1 MDAQWVLVICVIAL
15 LLGLYRMSRRI
26 DQKIAEALQQTPKP
40 QGVPTAV
47 PTSSEEAGDDSFWK
61 WFQSSKVASIVV
73 RRQVILSV
81 NPAAEQLLGR
91 SAIDLKDRP
100 ASAFM
105 TQTSAAYAQ
114 KVGIEPEL
122 AEREYEI
129 LKPDGEVIT
138 IITQP
143 SMLTL
148 GGENTRVLMIFDVT
162 EQRRRE
168 AVLRDSEK
176 TLESEL
182 NQKSVS
188 LGEAQTYLNLALEH
202 FSEGYI
208 LVDPSHSIRFLN
220 RRVRAI
226 FPEVAQMLRP
236 EADWIRVI
244 DAMLDQALIVAP
256 AGADKATIKTWFE
269 QGSLAGFAQQDLEL
283 NGHRWVRVTIKSL
296 PAGDQI
302 ITVVDISELKAAI
315 ENAEIAAS
323 SKSNFLASMSH
334 EIRTPMNG
342 ILGMVDLMKR
352 SPLSEDQKE
361 MVSTIQDSGKALLS
375 LINDILD
382 ISKIEA
388 GRIELESLPSDLAEV
403 SEGALEVIAANAAKN
418 EQSLILIQDP
428 AVPSNLLLDGL
439 RLRQI
444 LVNLV
449 GNAIKFSPLAAEIV
463 VRIELLERQVG
474 DYCDVLIRV
483 IDQGIGL
490 SAEAQEN
497 IFADFAQA
505 EKSTSRIYGGTGLGL
520 AICRRLVEVMQGR
533 IEVISQLGQGAEF
546 QIQLRLL
553 ESPDVPPE
561 RGVVDLSGVDVFY
574 VSASER
580 SFESV
585 SGVLTPLGAHCHA
598 VVDPM
603 NLERSLALDAV
614 STMPVVILPDSF
626 SRPEQESIWRRV
638 EANPLP
644 QQVGWVF
651 FSAGRGQR
659 LRLVNDRLAL
669 ISSNPFR
676 RRELMSAAAQVVGRD
691 ALVTETEMAEVLQNA
706 WVPMTA
712 AEAAQEGLLILVA
725 EDNAVNQQ
733 VIRRQLNTLGLACE
747 LVDDGVAALDRIRR
761 GGIGLLLTDCDMP
774 NMDGYEL
781 TRRIRQEEV
790 GSSNPL
796 PIIAI
801 TANAM
806 DGAAAACFEAGMND
820 YLSKPLEIGA
830 LQTMLRTYLP
840 STDPDQNLVTD
851 AAAAEADQSINQAAE
866 APAEDDGVSDGAAIL
881 DLSELKALFGDD
893 TEVLN
898 QLLQEFVAS
907 LDAGISEML
916 SGFDAEDYERVR
928 AEAHKLKSSA
938 RTVGAHTLADLCFE
952 LEMAGKAKAGQ
963 ALQAHLGSLQ
973 SVCDQTKN
981 AITRA
986 IATEA

>member
-26 DQKIAEALQQTPKP
+26 DQKIAQALEQKP
-40 QGVPTAV
+40 TNQVIPAA
-47 PTSSEEAGDDSFWK
+47 SKAELGDDSFWK

-91 SAIDLKDRP
+91 SLSDLKDRP

-105 TQTSAAYAQ
+105 TQSSAAFAQ

-122 AEREYEI
+122 SEREYEI
-129 LKPDGEVIT
+129 VKPDGEVIT
-138 IITQP
+138 IVTQP
-143 SMLTL
+143 SMLSL

-168 AVLRDSEK
+168 AILRDSE
-176 TLESEL
+176 SEL
-182 NQKSVS
+182 SQKSAS

-208 LVDPSHSIRFLN
+208 LVDPSQMIRFLN

-236 EADWIRVI
+236 QMDWIRVI
-244 DAMLDQALIVAP
+244 DAMLDQGLILAP
-256 AGADKATIKTWFE
+256 SDADKAIIKTWFE
-269 QGSLAGFAQQDLEL
+269 QGSLSGFAQQDLEL

-361 MVSTIQDSGKALLS
+361 MVATIQDSGKALLS

-403 SEGALEVIAANAAKN
+403 SESALEVISANAAKHQ
-418 EQSLILIQDP
+418 QSLILIQDP
-428 AVPSNLLLDGL
+428 ALPSNLLLDGL

-463 VRIELLERQVG
+463 VRIEKLERQVG

-490 SAEAQEN
+490 SAEAQAN

-553 ESPDVPPE
+553 ESPDVAPE
-561 RGVVDLSGVDVFY
+561 RGAVDLSGVDIFY

-580 SFESV
+580 SFESI
-585 SGVLTPLGAHCHA
+585 SGVLTPLGANCHA

-603 NLERSLALDAV
+603 NLERSLALDAI
-614 STMPVVILPDSF
+614 STRPVVILSDRF
-626 SRPEQESIWRRV
+626 SRPEQEAIYRRV

-644 QQVGWVF
+644 QKVGWVF

-659 LRLVNDRLAL
+659 LRLVNERLAL

-676 RRELMSAAAQVVGRD
+676 RRELMSAAARVVGRD
-691 ALVTETEMAEVLQNA
+691 GLVTETEMAEVLQNA

-747 LVDDGVAALDRIRR
+747 LVDDGVAALDRIRL

-790 GSSNPL
+790 SLDNPL

-830 LQTMLRTYLP
+830 LQAMLRTYLP
-840 STDPDQNLVTD
+840 SADQDQDATTD
-851 AAAAEADQSINQAAE
+851 AQQETDQSIANAPEVHAE
-866 APAEDDGVSDGAAIL
+866 TDLVSAGSIIL
-881 DLSELKALFGDD
+881 DLSELNALFGDD
-893 TEVLN
+893 VEVLN
-898 QLLQEFVAS
+898 QLLAEFVSS
-907 LDAGISEML
+907 LDEGVAGML
-916 SGFDAEDYERVR
+916 SGFDIEDYDRIR

-938 RTVGAHTLADLCFE
+938 RTVGAHRLADLCFE
-952 LEMAGKAKAGQ
+952 LELAGKAKATP
-963 ALQAHLGSLQ
+963 ALQTHLGSLQ
-973 SVCDQTKN
+973 SICDQTKN
-981 AITRA
+981 AIAQA
-986 IATEA
+986 IVT

>member
-26 DQKIAEALQQTPKP
+26 DQKIAQALEQKP
-40 QGVPTAV
+40 TNQVIPAA
-47 PTSSEEAGDDSFWK
+47 SKAELGDDSFWK

-91 SAIDLKDRP
+91 SLSDLKDRP

-105 TQTSAAYAQ
+105 TQSSAAFAQ

-122 AEREYEI
+122 SEREYEI
-129 LKPDGEVIT
+129 VKPDGEVIT
-138 IITQP
+138 IVTQP
-143 SMLTL
+143 SLL
-148 GGENTRVLMIFDVT
+148 SFGGENTRVLMIFDVT

-168 AVLRDSEK
+168 AILRDSEK

-182 NQKSVS
+182 SQKSVS

-208 LVDPSHSIRFLN
+208 LVDPSQMIRFLN

-236 EADWIRVI
+236 QMNWIRVI
-244 DAMLDQALIVAP
+244 DAMLDQGLILAP
-256 AGADKATIKTWFE
+256 SDADKAIVKTWFE

-361 MVSTIQDSGKALLS
+361 MVATIQDSGKALLS

-403 SEGALEVIAANAAKN
+403 SESALEVISANAAKHQ
-418 EQSLILIQDP
+418 QSLILIQDS
-428 AVPSNLLLDGL
+428 ALPSNLLLDGL

-463 VRIELLERQVG
+463 VRIEKLERQVG

-490 SAEAQEN
+490 SAEAQAN

-553 ESPDVPPE
+553 ESPDVAPE
-561 RGVVDLSGVDVFY
+561 RGAVDLSGVDIFY

-580 SFESV
+580 SFESI
-585 SGVLTPLGAHCHA
+585 SGVLTPLGANCHA

-603 NLERSLALDAV
+603 NLERSLALDAI
-614 STMPVVILPDSF
+614 STRPVVILSDRF
-626 SRPEQESIWRRV
+626 SRPEQEAIYRRV

-644 QQVGWVF
+644 QKVGWVF

-659 LRLVNDRLAL
+659 LRLVNERLAL

-676 RRELMSAAAQVVGRD
+676 RRELMSAAARVVGRD
-691 ALVTETEMAEVLQNA
+691 GLVTETEMAEVLQNA

-747 LVDDGVAALDRIRR
+747 LVDDGVAALDRIRL

-790 GSSNPL
+790 SLDNPL

-830 LQTMLRTYLP
+830 LQAMLRTYLP
-840 STDPDQNLVTD
+840 SADQDQDATTD
-851 AAAAEADQSINQAAE
+851 AQQETDQSIANASEVHAE
-866 APAEDDGVSDGAAIL
+866 TDLVSAGSIIL
-881 DLSELKALFGDD
+881 DLSELNALFGDD
-893 TEVLN
+893 VEVLN
-898 QLLQEFVAS
+898 QLLAEFVSS
-907 LDAGISEML
+907 LDEGVAGML
-916 SGFDAEDYERVR
+916 SGFDIEDYDRIR

-938 RTVGAHTLADLCFE
+938 RTVGAHRLADLCFE
-952 LEMAGKAKAGQ
+952 LELAGKAKAAP
-963 ALQAHLGSLQ
+963 ALQTHLGSLQ
-973 SVCDQTKN
+973 SICDQTKN
-981 AITRA
+981 AIAQA
-986 IATEA
+986 IVT

>member
-1 MDAQWVLVICVIAL
+1 IAQALEQKPTNQVIPAA
-15 LLGLYRMSRRI
+15 S
-26 DQKIAEALQQTPKP
+26 KAEL
-40 QGVPTAV
+40 
-47 PTSSEEAGDDSFWK
+47 GDDSFWK

-91 SAIDLKDRP
+91 SLSDLKDRP

-105 TQTSAAYAQ
+105 TQSSAAFAQ

-122 AEREYEI
+122 SEREYEI
-129 LKPDGEVIT
+129 VKPDGEVIT
-138 IITQP
+138 IVTQP
-143 SMLTL
+143 SMLSF

-168 AVLRDSEK
+168 AILRDSEK

-182 NQKSVS
+182 SQKSAS

-208 LVDPSHSIRFLN
+208 LVDPSQMIRFLN

-236 EADWIRVI
+236 QMNWIRVI
-244 DAMLDQALIVAP
+244 DAMLDQGLILAP
-256 AGADKATIKTWFE
+256 SDADKAIVKTWFE
-269 QGSLAGFAQQDLEL
+269 QGSLTGFAQQDLEL

-361 MVSTIQDSGKALLS
+361 MVATIQDSGKALLS

-403 SEGALEVIAANAAKN
+403 SESALEVISANAAKHQ
-418 EQSLILIQDP
+418 QSLILIQDP
-428 AVPSNLLLDGL
+428 ALPSNLLLDGL

-463 VRIELLERQVG
+463 VRIEKLERQVG

-490 SAEAQEN
+490 SAEAQAN

-553 ESPDVPPE
+553 ESPDVAPE
-561 RGVVDLSGVDVFY
+561 RGAVDLSGVDIFY

-580 SFESV
+580 SFESI
-585 SGVLTPLGAHCHA
+585 SGVLTPLGANCHA

-603 NLERSLALDAV
+603 NLERSLALDAI
-614 STMPVVILPDSF
+614 STRPVVILSDRF
-626 SRPEQESIWRRV
+626 SRPEQEAIYRRV

-644 QQVGWVF
+644 QKVGWVF

-659 LRLVNDRLAL
+659 LRLVNERLAL

-676 RRELMSAAAQVVGRD
+676 RRELMSAAARVVGRD
-691 ALVTETEMAEVLQNA
+691 GLVTETEMAEVLQNA

-747 LVDDGVAALDRIRR
+747 LVDDGVAALDRIRL

-790 GSSNPL
+790 SLDNPL

-830 LQTMLRTYLP
+830 LQAMLRTYLP
-840 STDPDQNLVTD
+840 SADQDQDATTD
-851 AAAAEADQSINQAAE
+851 AQQETDQSIANASEVHAE
-866 APAEDDGVSDGAAIL
+866 TDLVSAGSIIL
-881 DLSELKALFGDD
+881 DLSELNALFGDD
-893 TEVLN
+893 VEVLN
-898 QLLQEFVAS
+898 QLLAEFVSS
-907 LDAGISEML
+907 LDEGVAGML
-916 SGFDAEDYERVR
+916 SGFDIEDYDRIR

-938 RTVGAHTLADLCFE
+938 RTVGAHRLADLCFE
-952 LEMAGKAKAGQ
+952 LELAGKAKA
-963 ALQAHLGSLQ
+963 
-973 SVCDQTKN
+973 
-981 AITRA
+981 
-986 IATEA
+986 

>member
-26 DQKIAEALQQTPKP
+26 DQKIAQALEQKP
-40 QGVPTAV
+40 TNQVIPAA
-47 PTSSEEAGDDSFWK
+47 SKAELGDDSFWK

-91 SAIDLKDRP
+91 SLSDLKDRP
-100 ASAFM
+100 AMAFM
-105 TQTSAAYAQ
+105 TQSSAAFAQ

-122 AEREYEI
+122 SEREYEI
-129 LKPDGEVIT
+129 VKPDGEVIT
-138 IITQP
+138 IVTQP
-143 SMLTL
+143 SMLSL
-148 GGENTRVLMIFDVT
+148 GDENTRVLMIFDVT

-168 AVLRDSEK
+168 AILRDSEK

-182 NQKSVS
+182 SQKSVS

-208 LVDPSHSIRFLN
+208 LVDPSQMIRFLN

-236 EADWIRVI
+236 QMDWIRVI
-244 DAMLDQALIVAP
+244 DAMLDQGLILAP
-256 AGADKATIKTWFE
+256 SDADKAIVKTWFE

-361 MVSTIQDSGKALLS
+361 MVATIQDSGKALLS

-403 SEGALEVIAANAAKN
+403 SESALEVISATAAKHQ
-418 EQSLILIQDP
+418 QSLILIQDP
-428 AVPSNLLLDGL
+428 ALPSNLLLDGL

-463 VRIELLERQVG
+463 VRIEKLERQVG

-490 SAEAQEN
+490 SPEAQAN

-553 ESPDVPPE
+553 ESPDVAPE
-561 RGVVDLSGVDVFY
+561 RGAVDLSGVDIFY

-580 SFESV
+580 SFESI
-585 SGVLTPLGAHCHA
+585 SGVLTPLGANCHA

-603 NLERSLALDAV
+603 NLERSLALDAI
-614 STMPVVILPDSF
+614 STRPVVILSDRF
-626 SRPEQESIWRRV
+626 SRPEQEAIYRRV

-644 QQVGWVF
+644 QKVGWVF

-659 LRLVNDRLAL
+659 LRLVNERLAL

-676 RRELMSAAAQVVGRD
+676 RRELMSAAARVVGRD
-691 ALVTETEMAEVLQNA
+691 GLVTETEMAEVFQNA

-725 EDNAVNQQ
+725 EDN
-733 VIRRQLNTLGLACE
+733 
-747 LVDDGVAALDRIRR
+747 
-761 GGIGLLLTDCDMP
+761 
-774 NMDGYEL
+774 
-781 TRRIRQEEV
+781 
-790 GSSNPL
+790 
-796 PIIAI
+796 
-801 TANAM
+801 
-806 DGAAAACFEAGMND
+806 
-820 YLSKPLEIGA
+820 
-830 LQTMLRTYLP
+830 
-840 STDPDQNLVTD
+840 
-851 AAAAEADQSINQAAE
+851 
-866 APAEDDGVSDGAAIL
+866 
-881 DLSELKALFGDD
+881 
-893 TEVLN
+893 
-898 QLLQEFVAS
+898 
-907 LDAGISEML
+907 
-916 SGFDAEDYERVR
+916 
-928 AEAHKLKSSA
+928 
-938 RTVGAHTLADLCFE
+938 
-952 LEMAGKAKAGQ
+952 
-963 ALQAHLGSLQ
+963 
-973 SVCDQTKN
+973 
-981 AITRA
+981 
-986 IATEA
+986 

>member
-26 DQKIAEALQQTPKP
+26 DQKIAQALEQKP
-40 QGVPTAV
+40 TNQVIPAA
-47 PTSSEEAGDDSFWK
+47 SKAELGDDSFWK

-91 SAIDLKDRP
+91 SLSDLKDRP

-105 TQTSAAYAQ
+105 TQSSAAFAQ

-122 AEREYEI
+122 SEREYEI
-129 LKPDGEVIT
+129 VKPDGEVIT
-138 IITQP
+138 IVTQP
-143 SMLTL
+143 SMLSL

-168 AVLRDSEK
+168 AILRDSEK

-182 NQKSVS
+182 SQKSAS

-208 LVDPSHSIRFLN
+208 LVDPSQMIRFLN

-236 EADWIRVI
+236 QMNWIRVI
-244 DAMLDQALIVAP
+244 DAMLDQGLILAP
-256 AGADKATIKTWFE
+256 SDADKAIIKTWFE
-269 QGSLAGFAQQDLEL
+269 QGSLSGFAQQDLEL

-361 MVSTIQDSGKALLS
+361 MVATIQDSGKALLS

-403 SEGALEVIAANAAKN
+403 SESALEVISANAAKHQ
-418 EQSLILIQDP
+418 QSLILIQDP
-428 AVPSNLLLDGL
+428 ALPSNLLLDGL

-463 VRIELLERQVG
+463 VRIEKLERQVG

-490 SAEAQEN
+490 SAEAQAN

-553 ESPDVPPE
+553 ESPDVAPE
-561 RGVVDLSGVDVFY
+561 RGAVDLSGVDIFY

-580 SFESV
+580 SFESI
-585 SGVLTPLGAHCHA
+585 SGVLTPLGANCHA

-603 NLERSLALDAV
+603 NLERSLALDAI
-614 STMPVVILPDSF
+614 STRPVVILSDRF
-626 SRPEQESIWRRV
+626 SRPEQEAIYRRV

-644 QQVGWVF
+644 QKVGWVF

-659 LRLVNDRLAL
+659 LRLVNERLAL

-676 RRELMSAAAQVVGRD
+676 RRELMSAAARVVGRD
-691 ALVTETEMAEVLQNA
+691 GLVTETEMAEVLQNA

-747 LVDDGVAALDRIRR
+747 LVDDGVAALDRIRL

-790 GSSNPL
+790 SLDNPL

-830 LQTMLRTYLP
+830 LQAMLRTYLP
-840 STDPDQNLVTD
+840 SADQDQDATTD
-851 AAAAEADQSINQAAE
+851 AQQETDQSIANAPEVHAE
-866 APAEDDGVSDGAAIL
+866 TDLVSAGSIIF
-881 DLSELKALFGDD
+881 DLSELNALFGDD
-893 TEVLN
+893 VEVLN
-898 QLLQEFVAS
+898 QLLAEFVSS
-907 LDAGISEML
+907 LDEGVAGML
-916 SGFDAEDYERVR
+916 SGLISKITTE
-928 AEAHKLKSSA
+928 
-938 RTVGAHTLADLCFE
+938 FE
-952 LEMAGKAKAGQ
+952 PKRI
-963 ALQAHLGSLQ
+963 S
-973 SVCDQTKN
+973 
-981 AITRA
+981 
-986 IATEA
+986 

>member
-26 DQKIAEALQQTPKP
+26 DQKIAQALEQKP
-40 QGVPTAV
+40 TNQVIPAA
-47 PTSSEEAGDDSFWK
+47 SKAELGDDSFWK

-91 SAIDLKDRP
+91 SLSDLKDRP

-105 TQTSAAYAQ
+105 TQSSAAFAQ

-122 AEREYEI
+122 SEREYEI
-129 LKPDGEVIT
+129 VKPDGEVIT
-138 IITQP
+138 IVTQP
-143 SMLTL
+143 SMLSL
-148 GGENTRVLMIFDVT
+148 GDENTRVLMIFDVT

-168 AVLRDSEK
+168 AILRDSEK

-182 NQKSVS
+182 SQKSAS

-208 LVDPSHSIRFLN
+208 LVDPSQMIRFLN
-220 RRVRAI
+220 RRARAI

-236 EADWIRVI
+236 QMNWIRVI
-244 DAMLDQALIVAP
+244 DAMLDQGLILAP
-256 AGADKATIKTWFE
+256 SDADKAIIKTWFE

-361 MVSTIQDSGKALLS
+361 MVATIQDSGKALLS

-403 SEGALEVIAANAAKN
+403 SESALEVISANAAKHQ
-418 EQSLILIQDP
+418 QSLILIQDS
-428 AVPSNLLLDGL
+428 ALPSNLLLDGL

-463 VRIELLERQVG
+463 VRIEKLERQVG

-490 SAEAQEN
+490 SAEAQAN

-553 ESPDVPPE
+553 ESPDVAPE
-561 RGVVDLSGVDVFY
+561 RGAVDLSGVDIFY

-580 SFESV
+580 SFESI
-585 SGVLTPLGAHCHA
+585 SGVLTPLGANCHA

-603 NLERSLALDAV
+603 NLERSLALDAI
-614 STMPVVILPDSF
+614 STRPVVILSDRF
-626 SRPEQESIWRRV
+626 SRPEQEAIYRRV

-644 QQVGWVF
+644 QKVGWVF

-659 LRLVNDRLAL
+659 LRLVNERLAL

-676 RRELMSAAAQVVGRD
+676 RRELMSAAARVVGRD
-691 ALVTETEMAEVLQNA
+691 GLVTETEMAEVLQNA

-747 LVDDGVAALDRIRR
+747 LVDDGVAALDRIRL

-790 GSSNPL
+790 SSGNPL

-806 DGAAAACFEAGMND
+806 EGAAAACFEAGMND

-830 LQTMLRTYLP
+830 LQAMLRTYLP
-840 STDPDQNLVTD
+840 SADQDQDATTD
-851 AAAAEADQSINQAAE
+851 AQQETDQSIANAPEVHAE
-866 APAEDDGVSDGAAIL
+866 TDLVSAGSIIL
-881 DLSELKALFGDD
+881 DLSELNALFGDD
-893 TEVLN
+893 VEVLN
-898 QLLQEFVAS
+898 QLLAEFVSS
-907 LDAGISEML
+907 LDEGVAGML
-916 SGFDAEDYERVR
+916 SGFDIEDYDRIR

-938 RTVGAHTLADLCFE
+938 RTVGAHRLADLCFE
-952 LEMAGKAKAGQ
+952 LELAGKAKAAP
-963 ALQAHLGSLQ
+963 ALQTHLGSLQ
-973 SVCDQTKN
+973 SICDQTKN
-981 AITRA
+981 AIAQA
-986 IATEA
+986 IVT

>member
-15 LLGLYRMSRRI
+15 LIGLYIMSRRI
-26 DQKIAEALQQTPKP
+26 DRKIAQVLEQSTTVASAESSL
-40 QGVPTAV
+40 V
-47 PTSSEEAGDDSFWK
+47 SEEMGDDSFWN
-61 WFQSSKVASIVV
+61 WFRTSKVAAIVI

-81 NPAAEQLLGR
+81 NPAAERLIGR
-91 SAIDLKDRP
+91 ALIDMKDRP

-105 TQTSAAYAQ
+105 SKTSAALLQ
-114 KVGIEPEL
+114 NLGIEPEL

-138 IITQP
+138 IVTQP

-148 GGENTRVLMIFDVT
+148 GGQSTRVLMIFDVT
-162 EQRRRE
+162 EQRHRE
-168 AVLRDSEK
+168 VALRNSER

-182 NQKSVS
+182 NQKSAS

-208 LVDPSHSIRFLN
+208 LVDPTHKVRFLN

-226 FPEVAQMLRP
+226 FPEVAQRLRP
-236 EADWIRVI
+236 DSDWLEIV
-244 DAMLDQALIVAP
+244 DAMLEQGLILAP
-256 AGADKATIKTWFE
+256 SESEKAAVKTWFE
-269 QGSLAGFAQQDLEL
+269 AGNSAGFAQQDLEL
-283 NGHRWVRVTIKSL
+283 KGHRWVRVTIKSL

-315 ENAEIAAS
+315 EKAEIAAN

-361 MVSTIQDSGKALLS
+361 MVATIQDSGNALLS

-388 GRIELESLPSDLAEV
+388 GRIELEVLPSDLAEV
-403 SEGALEVIAANAAKN
+403 SVSALEVIAANAAKN
-418 EQSLILIQDP
+418 QQALILIQDP
-428 AVPSNLLLDGL
+428 LLPSKLLLDGL

-444 LVNLV
+444 LVNLA
-449 GNAIKFSPLAAEIV
+449 GNAIKFSPLSAEIV
-463 VRIELLERQVG
+463 VRIELIERQAG

-520 AICRRLVEVMQGR
+520 AICRRLVEVMQGS
-533 IEVISQLGQGAEF
+533 IEVVSQLGQGAEF
-546 QIQLRLL
+546 KIQLRLQ
-553 ESPDVPPE
+553 EAPDVAPE
-561 RGVVDLSGVDVFY
+561 RETVDLSGIDVFY
-574 VSASER
+574 VSPSAR

-585 SGVLTPLGAHCHA
+585 SGVLTPLGANCHA
-598 VVDPM
+598 VLDPM
-603 NLERSLALDAV
+603 NLERALALDAI
-614 STMPVVILPDSF
+614 SSLPVVILSDRF
-626 SRPEQESIWRRV
+626 GRAEQEAIWRRV
-638 EANPLP
+638 EANQLP

-676 RRELMSAAAQVVGRD
+676 RRELMSAAARVVGRD
-691 ALVTETEMAEVLQNA
+691 GLMTEIEMAEGLQDA

-747 LVDDGVAALDRIRR
+747 LAGDGVAALDRIRL

-790 GSSNPL
+790 NQDNPL

-830 LQTMLRTYLP
+830 LQAMLRTYLP
-840 STDPDQNLVTD
+840 SPGQNQ
-851 AAAAEADQSINQAAE
+851 AASSGGLSFEADQGGIDG
-866 APAEDDGVSDGAAIL
+866 PADRADPLSANSASARVL

-893 TEVLN
+893 IDVLN
-898 QLLQEFVAS
+898 QLLGEFGRS
-907 LDAGISEML
+907 LDEGLVAML
-916 SGFDAEDYERVR
+916 SGFEAANHDSVR

-938 RTVGAHTLADLCFE
+938 RTVGAHELADLCLD
-952 LEMAGKAKAGQ
+952 LEEAGKAKDAML
-963 ALQAHLGSLQ
+963 LQTLLGRLQ
-973 SVCDQTKN
+973 SICGRTKD
-981 AITRA
+981 A
-986 IATEA
+986 IARALVA

>member
-26 DQKIAEALQQTPKP
+26 DQKIAQALEQKP
-40 QGVPTAV
+40 TNQVIPAA
-47 PTSSEEAGDDSFWK
+47 SKAELGDDSFWK

-91 SAIDLKDRP
+91 SLSDLKDRP

-105 TQTSAAYAQ
+105 TQSSAAFAQ

-122 AEREYEI
+122 SEREYEI
-129 LKPDGEVIT
+129 VKPDGEVIT
-138 IITQP
+138 IVTQP
-143 SMLTL
+143 SMLSL

-168 AVLRDSEK
+168 AILRDSEK

-182 NQKSVS
+182 SQKSAS

-208 LVDPSHSIRFLN
+208 LVDPSQMIRFLN

-236 EADWIRVI
+236 QMDWIRVI
-244 DAMLDQALIVAP
+244 DAMLDQGLILAP
-256 AGADKATIKTWFE
+256 SDADKAIVKTWFE
-269 QGSLAGFAQQDLEL
+269 QGSLAGFTQQDLEL

-361 MVSTIQDSGKALLS
+361 MVATIQDSGKALLS

-403 SEGALEVIAANAAKN
+403 SESALEVISANAAKHQ
-418 EQSLILIQDP
+418 QSLILIQDP
-428 AVPSNLLLDGL
+428 ALPSNLLLDGL

-463 VRIELLERQVG
+463 VRIEKLERQVG

-490 SAEAQEN
+490 SAEAQAN

-553 ESPDVPPE
+553 ESPDVAPE
-561 RGVVDLSGVDVFY
+561 RGAVDLSGVDIFY

-580 SFESV
+580 SFESI
-585 SGVLTPLGAHCHA
+585 SGVLTPLGANCHA

-603 NLERSLALDAV
+603 NLERSLALDAI
-614 STMPVVILPDSF
+614 STRPVVILSDRF
-626 SRPEQESIWRRV
+626 SRPEQEAIYRRV

-644 QQVGWVF
+644 QKVGWVF

-659 LRLVNDRLAL
+659 LRLVNERLAL

-676 RRELMSAAAQVVGRD
+676 RRELMSAAARVVGRD
-691 ALVTETEMAEVLQNA
+691 GLVTETEMAEVLQNA

-747 LVDDGVAALDRIRR
+747 LVDDGVAALDRIRL

-790 GSSNPL
+790 SLDNPL

-806 DGAAAACFEAGMND
+806 DGAAAACFEAGMNN

-830 LQTMLRTYLP
+830 LQAMLRTYLP
-840 STDPDQNLVTD
+840 SADQDQDATTD
-851 AAAAEADQSINQAAE
+851 AQQETDQSIANASEVHAE
-866 APAEDDGVSDGAAIL
+866 TDLVSAGSIIL
-881 DLSELKALFGDD
+881 DLSELNALFGDD
-893 TEVLN
+893 VEVLN
-898 QLLQEFVAS
+898 QLLAEFVSS
-907 LDAGISEML
+907 LDEGVAGML
-916 SGFDAEDYERVR
+916 SGFDIEDYDRIR

-938 RTVGAHTLADLCFE
+938 RTVGAHRLADLCFE
-952 LEMAGKAKAGQ
+952 LELAGKAKATP
-963 ALQAHLGSLQ
+963 ALQTHLGSLQ
-973 SVCDQTKN
+973 SICDQTKN
-981 AITRA
+981 AIAQA
-986 IATEA
+986 IVT

>member
-26 DQKIAEALQQTPKP
+26 DQKIAQALEQKP
-40 QGVPTAV
+40 TNQVIPAA
-47 PTSSEEAGDDSFWK
+47 SKAELGDDSFWK

-91 SAIDLKDRP
+91 SLSDLKDRP

-105 TQTSAAYAQ
+105 TQSSAAFAQ

-122 AEREYEI
+122 SEREYEI
-129 LKPDGEVIT
+129 VKPDGEVIT
-138 IITQP
+138 IVTQP
-143 SMLTL
+143 SMLSF

-168 AVLRDSEK
+168 AILRDSEK

-182 NQKSVS
+182 SQKSVS

-208 LVDPSHSIRFLN
+208 LVDPSQMIRFLN

-236 EADWIRVI
+236 QMDWIRVI
-244 DAMLDQALIVAP
+244 DAMLDQGLILAP
-256 AGADKATIKTWFE
+256 SDADKAIVKTWFE
-269 QGSLAGFAQQDLEL
+269 QGSLAGFTQQDLEL

-361 MVSTIQDSGKALLS
+361 MVATIQDSGKALLS

-403 SEGALEVIAANAAKN
+403 SESALEVISANAAKHQ
-418 EQSLILIQDP
+418 QSLILIQDS
-428 AVPSNLLLDGL
+428 ALPSNLLLDGL

-463 VRIELLERQVG
+463 VRIEKLERQVG

-490 SAEAQEN
+490 SAEAQAN

-553 ESPDVPPE
+553 ESPDVAPE
-561 RGVVDLSGVDVFY
+561 RGAVDLSGVDIFY

-580 SFESV
+580 SFESI
-585 SGVLTPLGAHCHA
+585 SGVLTPLGANCHA

-603 NLERSLALDAV
+603 NLERSLALDAI
-614 STMPVVILPDSF
+614 STRPVVILSDRF
-626 SRPEQESIWRRV
+626 SRPEQEAIYRRV

-644 QQVGWVF
+644 QKVGWVF

-659 LRLVNDRLAL
+659 LRLVNERLAL

-676 RRELMSAAAQVVGRD
+676 RRELMSAAARVVGRD
-691 ALVTETEMAEVLQNA
+691 GLVTETEMAEVLQNA

-747 LVDDGVAALDRIRR
+747 LVDDGVAALDRIRL

-790 GSSNPL
+790 SLDNPL

-830 LQTMLRTYLP
+830 LQAMLRTYLP
-840 STDPDQNLVTD
+840 SADQDQDATTD
-851 AAAAEADQSINQAAE
+851 AQQETDQSITNAPEVHAE
-866 APAEDDGVSDGAAIL
+866 TDLVSAGSIIL
-881 DLSELKALFGDD
+881 DLSELNALFGDD
-893 TEVLN
+893 VEVLN
-898 QLLQEFVAS
+898 QLLAEFVSS
-907 LDAGISEML
+907 LDEGVAGML
-916 SGFDAEDYERVR
+916 SGFDIEDYDRIR

-938 RTVGAHTLADLCFE
+938 RTVGAHRLADLCFE
-952 LEMAGKAKAGQ
+952 LELAGKAKATP
-963 ALQAHLGSLQ
+963 ALQTHLGSLQ
-973 SVCDQTKN
+973 SICDQTKN
-981 AITRA
+981 AIAQA
-986 IATEA
+986 IVT

>member
-26 DQKIAEALQQTPKP
+26 DQKIAQALEQKP
-40 QGVPTAV
+40 TNQVIPAA
-47 PTSSEEAGDDSFWK
+47 SKAELGDDSFWK

-91 SAIDLKDRP
+91 SLSDLKDRP

-105 TQTSAAYAQ
+105 TQSSAAFAQ

-122 AEREYEI
+122 SEREYEI
-129 LKPDGEVIT
+129 VKPDGEVIT
-138 IITQP
+138 IVTQP
-143 SMLTL
+143 SMLSL
-148 GGENTRVLMIFDVT
+148 GDENTRVLMIFDVT

-168 AVLRDSEK
+168 AILRDSEK

-182 NQKSVS
+182 SQKSAS

-208 LVDPSHSIRFLN
+208 LVDPSQMIRFLN

-236 EADWIRVI
+236 QMNWIRVI
-244 DAMLDQALIVAP
+244 DAMLDQGLILAP
-256 AGADKATIKTWFE
+256 SGADKAIVKTWFE
-269 QGSLAGFAQQDLEL
+269 QGSLAGFTQQDLEL

-361 MVSTIQDSGKALLS
+361 MVATIQDSGKALLS

-403 SEGALEVIAANAAKN
+403 SESALEVISANAAKHQ
-418 EQSLILIQDP
+418 QSLILIQDP
-428 AVPSNLLLDGL
+428 ALPSNLLLDGL

-463 VRIELLERQVG
+463 VRIEKLERQVG

-490 SAEAQEN
+490 SAEAQAN

-553 ESPDVPPE
+553 ESPDVAPE
-561 RGVVDLSGVDVFY
+561 RGAVDLSGVDIFY

-580 SFESV
+580 SFESI
-585 SGVLTPLGAHCHA
+585 SGVLTPLGANCHA

-603 NLERSLALDAV
+603 NLERSLALDAI
-614 STMPVVILPDSF
+614 STRPVVILSDRF
-626 SRPEQESIWRRV
+626 SRPEQEAIYRRV

-644 QQVGWVF
+644 QKVGWVF

-659 LRLVNDRLAL
+659 LRLVNERLAL

-676 RRELMSAAAQVVGRD
+676 RRELMSAAARVVGRD
-691 ALVTETEMAEVLQNA
+691 GLVTETEMAEVLQNA

-747 LVDDGVAALDRIRR
+747 LVDDGVAALDRIRL

-790 GSSNPL
+790 SLDNPL

-830 LQTMLRTYLP
+830 LQAMLRTYLP
-840 STDPDQNLVTD
+840 SADQDQDATTD
-851 AAAAEADQSINQAAE
+851 AQQETDQSIANASEVHAE
-866 APAEDDGVSDGAAIL
+866 TDLVSAGSIIL
-881 DLSELKALFGDD
+881 DLSELNALFGDD
-893 TEVLN
+893 VEVLN
-898 QLLQEFVAS
+898 QLLAEFVSS
-907 LDAGISEML
+907 LDEGVAGML
-916 SGFDAEDYERVR
+916 SGFDIEDYDRIR

-938 RTVGAHTLADLCFE
+938 RTVGAHRLADLCFE
-952 LEMAGKAKAGQ
+952 LELAGKAKAAP
-963 ALQAHLGSLQ
+963 ALQTHLGSLQ
-973 SVCDQTKN
+973 SICDQTKN
-981 AITRA
+981 AIAQA
-986 IATEA
+986 IVT

>member
-26 DQKIAEALQQTPKP
+26 DQKIAQALEQKP
-40 QGVPTAV
+40 TNQVIPAA
-47 PTSSEEAGDDSFWK
+47 SKAELGDDSFWK

-91 SAIDLKDRP
+91 SLSDLKDRP

-105 TQTSAAYAQ
+105 TQSSATFAQ

-122 AEREYEI
+122 SEREYEI
-129 LKPDGEVIT
+129 VKPDGEVIT
-138 IITQP
+138 IVTQP
-143 SMLTL
+143 SMLSF

-168 AVLRDSEK
+168 AILRDSEK

-182 NQKSVS
+182 SQKSVS

-208 LVDPSHSIRFLN
+208 LVDPSQMIRFLN

-236 EADWIRVI
+236 QMDWIRVI
-244 DAMLDQALIVAP
+244 DAMLDQGLILAP
-256 AGADKATIKTWFE
+256 SGADKAIVKTWFE
-269 QGSLAGFAQQDLEL
+269 QGSLAGFTQQDLEL

-361 MVSTIQDSGKALLS
+361 MVATIQDSGKALLS

-403 SEGALEVIAANAAKN
+403 SESALEVISANAAKHQ
-418 EQSLILIQDP
+418 QSLILIQDP
-428 AVPSNLLLDGL
+428 ALPSNLLLDGL

-463 VRIELLERQVG
+463 VRIEKLELQVG

-490 SAEAQEN
+490 SAEAQAN

-533 IEVISQLGQGAEF
+533 IEVISQLG
-546 QIQLRLL
+546 
-553 ESPDVPPE
+553 
-561 RGVVDLSGVDVFY
+561 SG
-574 VSASER
+574 
-580 SFESV
+580 
-585 SGVLTPLGAHCHA
+585 G
-598 VVDPM
+598 
-603 NLERSLALDAV
+603 
-614 STMPVVILPDSF
+614 
-626 SRPEQESIWRRV
+626 
-638 EANPLP
+638 
-644 QQVGWVF
+644 
-651 FSAGRGQR
+651 
-659 LRLVNDRLAL
+659 
-669 ISSNPFR
+669 
-676 RRELMSAAAQVVGRD
+676 
-691 ALVTETEMAEVLQNA
+691 
-706 WVPMTA
+706 
-712 AEAAQEGLLILVA
+712 
-725 EDNAVNQQ
+725 
-733 VIRRQLNTLGLACE
+733 
-747 LVDDGVAALDRIRR
+747 
-761 GGIGLLLTDCDMP
+761 
-774 NMDGYEL
+774 
-781 TRRIRQEEV
+781 
-790 GSSNPL
+790 
-796 PIIAI
+796 
-801 TANAM
+801 
-806 DGAAAACFEAGMND
+806 
-820 YLSKPLEIGA
+820 
-830 LQTMLRTYLP
+830 
-840 STDPDQNLVTD
+840 
-851 AAAAEADQSINQAAE
+851 
-866 APAEDDGVSDGAAIL
+866 GVSNTA
-881 DLSELKALFGDD
+881 S
-893 TEVLN
+893 
-898 QLLQEFVAS
+898 VA
-907 LDAGISEML
+907 
-916 SGFDAEDYERVR
+916 RV
-928 AEAHKLKSSA
+928 
-938 RTVGAHTLADLCFE
+938 TGC
-952 LEMAGKAKAGQ
+952 GP
-963 ALQAHLGSLQ
+963 
-973 SVCDQTKN
+973 
-981 AITRA
+981 
-986 IATEA
+986 

>member
-26 DQKIAEALQQTPKP
+26 DQKIAQALEQKP
-40 QGVPTAV
+40 TNQVIPAA
-47 PTSSEEAGDDSFWK
+47 SKAELGDDSFWK

-91 SAIDLKDRP
+91 SLSDLKDRP

-105 TQTSAAYAQ
+105 TQSSAAFAQ

-122 AEREYEI
+122 SEREYEI
-129 LKPDGEVIT
+129 VKPDGEVIT
-138 IITQP
+138 IVTQP
-143 SMLTL
+143 SMLSF

-168 AVLRDSEK
+168 AILRDSEK

-182 NQKSVS
+182 SQKSVS

-208 LVDPSHSIRFLN
+208 LVDPSQMIRFLN

-236 EADWIRVI
+236 QMDWIRVI
-244 DAMLDQALIVAP
+244 DAMLDQGLILAP
-256 AGADKATIKTWFE
+256 SDADKAIVKTWFE

-361 MVSTIQDSGKALLS
+361 MVATIQDSGKALLS

-403 SEGALEVIAANAAKN
+403 SESALEVISANAAKHQ
-418 EQSLILIQDP
+418 QSLILIQDP
-428 AVPSNLLLDGL
+428 ALPSNLLLDGL

-463 VRIELLERQVG
+463 VRIEKLERQVG

-490 SAEAQEN
+490 SAEAQAN

-553 ESPDVPPE
+553 ESPDVAPE
-561 RGVVDLSGVDVFY
+561 RGAVDLSGVDIFY

-580 SFESV
+580 SFESI
-585 SGVLTPLGAHCHA
+585 SGVLTPLGANCHA

-603 NLERSLALDAV
+603 NLERSLALDAI
-614 STMPVVILPDSF
+614 STRPVVILSDRF
-626 SRPEQESIWRRV
+626 SRPEQEAIYRRV

-644 QQVGWVF
+644 QKVGWVF

-659 LRLVNDRLAL
+659 LRLVNERLAL

-676 RRELMSAAAQVVGRD
+676 RRELMSAAARVVGRD
-691 ALVTETEMAEVLQNA
+691 GLVTETEMAEVLQNA

-747 LVDDGVAALDRIRR
+747 LVDDGVAALDRIRL

-790 GSSNPL
+790 SLDNPL

-830 LQTMLRTYLP
+830 LQAMLRTYLP
-840 STDPDQNLVTD
+840 SADQDQDATTD
-851 AAAAEADQSINQAAE
+851 AQQETDQSIANAPEVHAE
-866 APAEDDGVSDGAAIL
+866 TDLVSAGSIIL
-881 DLSELKALFGDD
+881 DLSELNALFGDD
-893 TEVLN
+893 VEVLN
-898 QLLQEFVAS
+898 QLLAEFVSS
-907 LDAGISEML
+907 LDEGVAGML
-916 SGFDAEDYERVR
+916 SGFDIEDYDRIR

-938 RTVGAHTLADLCFE
+938 RTVGAHRLADLCFE
-952 LEMAGKAKAGQ
+952 LELAGKAKAAP
-963 ALQAHLGSLQ
+963 ALQTHLGSLQ
-973 SVCDQTKN
+973 SICDQTKN
-981 AITRA
+981 AIAQA
-986 IATEA
+986 IVT

>member
-26 DQKIAEALQQTPKP
+26 DQKIAQALEQKP
-40 QGVPTAV
+40 TNQVIPAA
-47 PTSSEEAGDDSFWK
+47 SKAELGDDSFWK

-91 SAIDLKDRP
+91 SLSDLKDRP

-105 TQTSAAYAQ
+105 TQSSAAFAQ

-122 AEREYEI
+122 SEREYEI
-129 LKPDGEVIT
+129 VKPDGEVIT
-138 IITQP
+138 IVTQP
-143 SMLTL
+143 SMLSL
-148 GGENTRVLMIFDVT
+148 GDENTRVLMIFDVT
-162 EQRRRE
+162 EQRRGE
-168 AVLRDSEK
+168 AILRDSEK

-182 NQKSVS
+182 SQKSAS

-208 LVDPSHSIRFLN
+208 LIDPSQMIRFLN

-236 EADWIRVI
+236 QMNWIRVI
-244 DAMLDQALIVAP
+244 DAMLDQGLILAP
-256 AGADKATIKTWFE
+256 SDADKAIIKTWFE
-269 QGSLAGFAQQDLEL
+269 QGSLSGFAQQDLEL

-361 MVSTIQDSGKALLS
+361 MVATIQDSGKALLS

-403 SEGALEVIAANAAKN
+403 SESALEVISANAAKHQ
-418 EQSLILIQDP
+418 QSLILIQDP
-428 AVPSNLLLDGL
+428 ALPSNLLLDGL

-463 VRIELLERQVG
+463 VRIEKLERQVG

-490 SAEAQEN
+490 SAEAQAN

-553 ESPDVPPE
+553 ESPDVAPE
-561 RGVVDLSGVDVFY
+561 RGAVDLSGVDIFY

-580 SFESV
+580 SFESI
-585 SGVLTPLGAHCHA
+585 SGVLTPLGANCHA

-603 NLERSLALDAV
+603 NLERSLALDAI
-614 STMPVVILPDSF
+614 STRPVVILSDRF
-626 SRPEQESIWRRV
+626 SRPEQEAIYRRV

-644 QQVGWVF
+644 QKVGWVF

-659 LRLVNDRLAL
+659 LRLVNERLAL

-676 RRELMSAAAQVVGRD
+676 RRELMSAAARVVGRD
-691 ALVTETEMAEVLQNA
+691 GLVTETEMAEVLQNA

-747 LVDDGVAALDRIRR
+747 LVDDGVAALDRIRL

-790 GSSNPL
+790 SLDNPL

-830 LQTMLRTYLP
+830 LQAMLRTYLP
-840 STDPDQNLVTD
+840 SADQDQDATTD
-851 AAAAEADQSINQAAE
+851 AQQETDQSIANAPEVHAE
-866 APAEDDGVSDGAAIL
+866 TDLVSAGSIIL
-881 DLSELKALFGDD
+881 DLSELNALFGDD
-893 TEVLN
+893 VEVLN
-898 QLLQEFVAS
+898 QLLAEFVSS
-907 LDAGISEML
+907 LDEGVAGML
-916 SGFDAEDYERVR
+916 SGFDIEDYDRIR

-938 RTVGAHTLADLCFE
+938 RTVGAHSLADLCFE
-952 LEMAGKAKAGQ
+952 LELAGKAKAAP
-963 ALQAHLGSLQ
+963 ALQTHLGSLQ
-973 SVCDQTKN
+973 SICDQTKN
-981 AITRA
+981 AIAQA
-986 IATEA
+986 IVT

>member
-26 DQKIAEALQQTPKP
+26 DQQFAQALEQKPTNQVIPAASKAEL
-40 QGVPTAV
+40 
-47 PTSSEEAGDDSFWK
+47 GDDSFWK

-91 SAIDLKDRP
+91 SLSDLKDRP

-105 TQTSAAYAQ
+105 TQSSAAFAQ

-122 AEREYEI
+122 SEREYEI
-129 LKPDGEVIT
+129 VKPDGEVIT
-138 IITQP
+138 IVTQP
-143 SMLTL
+143 SMLSL

-168 AVLRDSEK
+168 AILRDSEK

-182 NQKSVS
+182 SQKSAS

-208 LVDPSHSIRFLN
+208 LVDPSQMIRFLN

-236 EADWIRVI
+236 EMDWIGVI
-244 DAMLDQALIVAP
+244 DAMLDQGLILAP
-256 AGADKATIKTWFE
+256 SSADKTIVKTWFE

-361 MVSTIQDSGKALLS
+361 MVATIQDSGKALLS

-403 SEGALEVIAANAAKN
+403 SESALEVISANAAKHQ
-418 EQSLILIQDP
+418 QSLILIQDP
-428 AVPSNLLLDGL
+428 ALPSNLLLDGL

-463 VRIELLERQVG
+463 VRIEKLERQVG

-490 SAEAQEN
+490 SAEAQAN

-553 ESPDVPPE
+553 ESPDVAPE
-561 RGVVDLSGVDVFY
+561 RGAVDLSGVDIFY

-580 SFESV
+580 SFESI
-585 SGVLTPLGAHCHA
+585 SGVLTPLGANCHA

-603 NLERSLALDAV
+603 NLERSLALDAI
-614 STMPVVILPDSF
+614 STRPVVILSDRF
-626 SRPEQESIWRRV
+626 SRPEQEAIYRRV

-644 QQVGWVF
+644 QKVGWVF

-659 LRLVNDRLAL
+659 LRLVNERLAL

-676 RRELMSAAAQVVGRD
+676 RRELMSAAARVVGRD
-691 ALVTETEMAEVLQNA
+691 GLVTETEMAEVLQNA

-747 LVDDGVAALDRIRR
+747 LVDDGVAALDRIRL

-790 GSSNPL
+790 SLDNPL

-830 LQTMLRTYLP
+830 LQAMLRTYLP
-840 STDPDQNLVTD
+840 SADQDQDATTD
-851 AAAAEADQSINQAAE
+851 AQQETDQSIANAPEVHAE
-866 APAEDDGVSDGAAIL
+866 TDLVSAGSIIL
-881 DLSELKALFGDD
+881 DLSELNALFGDD
-893 TEVLN
+893 VEVLN
-898 QLLQEFVAS
+898 QLLAEFVSS
-907 LDAGISEML
+907 LDEGVAGML
-916 SGFDAEDYERVR
+916 SGFDIEDYDRIR

-938 RTVGAHTLADLCFE
+938 RTVGAHRLADLCFE
-952 LEMAGKAKAGQ
+952 LELAGKAKAAP
-963 ALQAHLGSLQ
+963 ALQTHLGSLQ
-973 SVCDQTKN
+973 SICDQTKN
-981 AITRA
+981 AIAQA
-986 IATEA
+986 IVT

>member
-26 DQKIAEALQQTPKP
+26 DQKIAQALEQKP
-40 QGVPTAV
+40 TNQVIPAA
-47 PTSSEEAGDDSFWK
+47 SKAELGDDSFWK

-91 SAIDLKDRP
+91 SLSDLKDRP

-105 TQTSAAYAQ
+105 TQSSAAFAQ

-122 AEREYEI
+122 SEREYEI
-129 LKPDGEVIT
+129 VKPDGEVIT
-138 IITQP
+138 ILTQP
-143 SMLTL
+143 SMLSL

-162 EQRRRE
+162 EQGRRE
-168 AVLRDSEK
+168 AILRDSEK

-182 NQKSVS
+182 SQKSAS

-208 LVDPSHSIRFLN
+208 LVDPSQMIRFLN

-236 EADWIRVI
+236 QMNWIRVI
-244 DAMLDQALIVAP
+244 DAMLDQGLILAP
-256 AGADKATIKTWFE
+256 SDADKAIVKTWFE

-361 MVSTIQDSGKALLS
+361 MVATIQDSGKALLS

-403 SEGALEVIAANAAKN
+403 SESALEVISANAAKHQ
-418 EQSLILIQDP
+418 QSLILIQDP
-428 AVPSNLLLDGL
+428 ALPSNLLLDGL

-463 VRIELLERQVG
+463 VRIEKLERQVG

-490 SAEAQEN
+490 SAEAQAN

-553 ESPDVPPE
+553 ESPDVAPE
-561 RGVVDLSGVDVFY
+561 RGAVDLSGVDIFY

-580 SFESV
+580 SFESI
-585 SGVLTPLGAHCHA
+585 SGVLTPLGANCHA

-603 NLERSLALDAV
+603 NLERSLALDAI
-614 STMPVVILPDSF
+614 STRPVVILSDRF
-626 SRPEQESIWRRV
+626 SRPEQEAIYRRV

-644 QQVGWVF
+644 QKVGWVF

-659 LRLVNDRLAL
+659 LRLVNERLAL

-676 RRELMSAAAQVVGRD
+676 RRELMSAAARVVGRD
-691 ALVTETEMAEVLQNA
+691 GLVTETEMAEVLQNA

-747 LVDDGVAALDRIRR
+747 LVDDGVAALDRIRL

-790 GSSNPL
+790 SLDNPL

-806 DGAAAACFEAGMND
+806 DGAAAACFEAGMNN

-830 LQTMLRTYLP
+830 LQAMLRTYL
-840 STDPDQNLVTD
+840 SSADQDQDATTD
-851 AAAAEADQSINQAAE
+851 AQQETDQSIANASEVHAE
-866 APAEDDGVSDGAAIL
+866 TDLVSAGSIIL
-881 DLSELKALFGDD
+881 DLSELNALFGDD
-893 TEVLN
+893 VEVLN
-898 QLLQEFVAS
+898 QLLAEFVSS
-907 LDAGISEML
+907 LDEGVAGML
-916 SGFDAEDYERVR
+916 SGFDIEDYDRIR

-938 RTVGAHTLADLCFE
+938 RTVGAHRLADLCFE
-952 LEMAGKAKAGQ
+952 LELAGKAKAAP
-963 ALQAHLGSLQ
+963 ALQTHLGSLQ
-973 SVCDQTKN
+973 SICDQTKN
-981 AITRA
+981 AIAQA
-986 IATEA
+986 IVT

>member
-26 DQKIAEALQQTPKP
+26 DQKIAQALEQKP
-40 QGVPTAV
+40 TNQVIPAA
-47 PTSSEEAGDDSFWK
+47 SKAELGDDSFWK

-91 SAIDLKDRP
+91 SLSDLKDRP

-105 TQTSAAYAQ
+105 TQSSAAFAQ

-122 AEREYEI
+122 SEREYEI
-129 LKPDGEVIT
+129 VKPDGEVIT
-138 IITQP
+138 IVTQP
-143 SMLTL
+143 SMLSL

-168 AVLRDSEK
+168 AILRDSEK

-182 NQKSVS
+182 SQKSAS

-208 LVDPSHSIRFLN
+208 LVDPSQMIRFLN

-236 EADWIRVI
+236 QMDWIRVI
-244 DAMLDQALIVAP
+244 DAMLDQGLILAP
-256 AGADKATIKTWFE
+256 SDADKAIVKTWFE

-361 MVSTIQDSGKALLS
+361 MVATIQDSGKALLS

-403 SEGALEVIAANAAKN
+403 SESALEVISANAAKHQ
-418 EQSLILIQDP
+418 QSLILIQDP
-428 AVPSNLLLDGL
+428 ALPSNLLLDGL

-463 VRIELLERQVG
+463 VRIEKLERQVG

-490 SAEAQEN
+490 SAEAQAN

-553 ESPDVPPE
+553 ESPDVAPE
-561 RGVVDLSGVDVFY
+561 RGAVDLSGVDIFY

-580 SFESV
+580 SFESI
-585 SGVLTPLGAHCHA
+585 SGVLTPLGANCHA

-603 NLERSLALDAV
+603 NLERSLALDAI
-614 STMPVVILPDSF
+614 STRPVVILSDRF
-626 SRPEQESIWRRV
+626 SRPEQEAIYRRV

-644 QQVGWVF
+644 QKVGWVF

-659 LRLVNDRLAL
+659 LRLVNERLAL

-676 RRELMSAAAQVVGRD
+676 RRELMSAAARVVGRD
-691 ALVTETEMAEVLQNA
+691 GLVTETEMAEVLQNA

-747 LVDDGVAALDRIRR
+747 LVDDGVAALDRIRL

-790 GSSNPL
+790 SLDNPL

-806 DGAAAACFEAGMND
+806 DGAAAACFEAGMNN

-830 LQTMLRTYLP
+830 LQAMLRTYLP
-840 STDPDQNLVTD
+840 SADQDQDATTD
-851 AAAAEADQSINQAAE
+851 AQQETDQSIANASEVHAE
-866 APAEDDGVSDGAAIL
+866 TDLVSAGSIIL
-881 DLSELKALFGDD
+881 DLSELNALFGDD
-893 TEVLN
+893 VEVLN
-898 QLLQEFVAS
+898 QLLAEFVSS
-907 LDAGISEML
+907 LDEGVAGML
-916 SGFDAEDYERVR
+916 SGFEIEDYDRIR

-938 RTVGAHTLADLCFE
+938 RTVGAHRLADLCFE
-952 LEMAGKAKAGQ
+952 LELAGKAKAAP
-963 ALQAHLGSLQ
+963 ALQTHLGSLQ
-973 SVCDQTKN
+973 SICDQTKN
-981 AITRA
+981 AIAQA
-986 IATEA
+986 IVT

>member
-26 DQKIAEALQQTPKP
+26 DQKIAQALEQKP
-40 QGVPTAV
+40 TNQVIPAA
-47 PTSSEEAGDDSFWK
+47 SKAELGDDSFWK

-91 SAIDLKDRP
+91 SLSDLKDRP

-105 TQTSAAYAQ
+105 TQSSAAFAQ

-122 AEREYEI
+122 SEREYEI
-129 LKPDGEVIT
+129 VKPDGEVIT
-138 IITQP
+138 IVTQP
-143 SMLTL
+143 SMLSL

-168 AVLRDSEK
+168 AILRDSEK

-182 NQKSVS
+182 SQKSAS

-208 LVDPSHSIRFLN
+208 LVDPSQMIRFLN

-236 EADWIRVI
+236 QMNWIRVI
-244 DAMLDQALIVAP
+244 DAMLDQELILAP
-256 AGADKATIKTWFE
+256 SDADKAIVKTWFE
-269 QGSLAGFAQQDLEL
+269 QGSLSGFAQQDLEL

-361 MVSTIQDSGKALLS
+361 MVATIQDSGKALLS

-403 SEGALEVIAANAAKN
+403 SESALEVISANAAKHQ
-418 EQSLILIQDP
+418 QSLILIQDP
-428 AVPSNLLLDGL
+428 ALPSNLLLDGL

-463 VRIELLERQVG
+463 VRIEKLERQVG

-490 SAEAQEN
+490 SAEAQAN

-553 ESPDVPPE
+553 ESPDVAPE
-561 RGVVDLSGVDVFY
+561 RGAVDLSGVDIFY
-574 VSASER
+574 VSASEL
-580 SFESV
+580 SFESI
-585 SGVLTPLGAHCHA
+585 SGVLTPLGANCHA

-603 NLERSLALDAV
+603 NLERSLALDAI
-614 STMPVVILPDSF
+614 STRPVVILSDRF
-626 SRPEQESIWRRV
+626 SRPEQEAIYRRV

-644 QQVGWVF
+644 QKVGWVF

-659 LRLVNDRLAL
+659 LRLVNERLAL

-676 RRELMSAAAQVVGRD
+676 RRELMSAAARVVGRD
-691 ALVTETEMAEVLQNA
+691 GLVTETEMAEVLQNA

-747 LVDDGVAALDRIRR
+747 LVDDGVAALDRIRL

-790 GSSNPL
+790 SLDNPL

-830 LQTMLRTYLP
+830 LQAMLRTYLP
-840 STDPDQNLVTD
+840 SADQDQDATTD
-851 AAAAEADQSINQAAE
+851 AQQETDQSIANASEVHAE
-866 APAEDDGVSDGAAIL
+866 TDLVSAGSIIL
-881 DLSELKALFGDD
+881 DLSELNALFGDD
-893 TEVLN
+893 VEVLN
-898 QLLQEFVAS
+898 QLLAEFVSS
-907 LDAGISEML
+907 LDEGVAGML
-916 SGFDAEDYERVR
+916 SGFDIEDYDRIR

-938 RTVGAHTLADLCFE
+938 RTVGAHRLADLCFE
-952 LEMAGKAKAGQ
+952 LELAGKAKATP
-963 ALQAHLGSLQ
+963 ALQTHLGSLQ
-973 SVCDQTKN
+973 SICDQTKN
-981 AITRA
+981 AIAQA
-986 IATEA
+986 IVT

>member
-26 DQKIAEALQQTPKP
+26 DQKIAQALEQKP
-40 QGVPTAV
+40 TNQVIPAA
-47 PTSSEEAGDDSFWK
+47 SKAELGDDSFWK

-91 SAIDLKDRP
+91 SLSDLKDRP

-105 TQTSAAYAQ
+105 TQSSAAFAQ

-122 AEREYEI
+122 SEREYEI
-129 LKPDGEVIT
+129 VKPDGEVIT
-138 IITQP
+138 IVTQP
-143 SMLTL
+143 SMLSL

-168 AVLRDSEK
+168 AILRDSEK

-182 NQKSVS
+182 SQKSVS

-208 LVDPSHSIRFLN
+208 LVDPSQMIRFLN

-236 EADWIRVI
+236 QMNWIRVI
-244 DAMLDQALIVAP
+244 DAMLDQGLILAP
-256 AGADKATIKTWFE
+256 SDADKAIVKTWFE

-361 MVSTIQDSGKALLS
+361 MVATIQDSGKALLS

-403 SEGALEVIAANAAKN
+403 SESALEVISANAAKHQ
-418 EQSLILIQDP
+418 QSLILIQDP
-428 AVPSNLLLDGL
+428 ALPSNLLLDGL

-463 VRIELLERQVG
+463 VRIEKLERQVG

-490 SAEAQEN
+490 SAEAQAN

-553 ESPDVPPE
+553 ESPDVAPE
-561 RGVVDLSGVDVFY
+561 RGAVDLSGVDIFY

-580 SFESV
+580 SFESI
-585 SGVLTPLGAHCHA
+585 SGVLTPLGANCHA

-603 NLERSLALDAV
+603 NLERSLALDAI
-614 STMPVVILPDSF
+614 STRPVVILSDRF
-626 SRPEQESIWRRV
+626 SRPEQEAIYRRV

-644 QQVGWVF
+644 QKVGWVF

-659 LRLVNDRLAL
+659 LRLVNERLAL

-676 RRELMSAAAQVVGRD
+676 RRELMSAAARVVGRD
-691 ALVTETEMAEVLQNA
+691 GLVTETEMAEVLQNA

-747 LVDDGVAALDRIRR
+747 LVDDGVAALDRIRL

-790 GSSNPL
+790 SLDNPL

-806 DGAAAACFEAGMND
+806 DGAAAACFEAGMNN

-830 LQTMLRTYLP
+830 LQAMLRTYLP
-840 STDPDQNLVTD
+840 SADQDQDATTD
-851 AAAAEADQSINQAAE
+851 AQQETDQSIANASEVHAE
-866 APAEDDGVSDGAAIL
+866 TDLVSAGSIIL
-881 DLSELKALFGDD
+881 DLSELNALFGDD
-893 TEVLN
+893 VEVLN
-898 QLLQEFVAS
+898 QLLAEFVSS
-907 LDAGISEML
+907 LDEGVAGML
-916 SGFDAEDYERVR
+916 SGFEIEDYDRIR

-938 RTVGAHTLADLCFE
+938 RTVGAHRLADLCFE
-952 LEMAGKAKAGQ
+952 LELAGKAKAAP
-963 ALQAHLGSLQ
+963 ALQTHLGSLQ
-973 SVCDQTKN
+973 SICDQTKN
-981 AITRA
+981 AIAQA
-986 IATEA
+986 IVT

>member
-26 DQKIAEALQQTPKP
+26 DQKIAQALEQKP
-40 QGVPTAV
+40 TNQVIPAA
-47 PTSSEEAGDDSFWK
+47 SKAELGDDSFWK

-91 SAIDLKDRP
+91 SLSDLKDRP

-105 TQTSAAYAQ
+105 TQSSAAFAQ

-122 AEREYEI
+122 SEREYEVV
-129 LKPDGEVIT
+129 KPDGEVIT
-138 IITQP
+138 IVTQP
-143 SMLTL
+143 SMLSL

-168 AVLRDSEK
+168 AILRDSEK

-182 NQKSVS
+182 SQKSAS

-208 LVDPSHSIRFLN
+208 LVDPSQMIRFLN

-236 EADWIRVI
+236 QMDWIGVI
-244 DAMLDQALIVAP
+244 DAMLDQGLILAP
-256 AGADKATIKTWFE
+256 SSADKTIVKTWFE

-361 MVSTIQDSGKALLS
+361 MVATIQDSGKALLS

-403 SEGALEVIAANAAKN
+403 SESALEVISANAAKHQ
-418 EQSLILIQDP
+418 QSLILIQDP
-428 AVPSNLLLDGL
+428 ALPSNLLLDGL

-463 VRIELLERQVG
+463 VRIEKLERQVG

-490 SAEAQEN
+490 SAEAQAN

-553 ESPDVPPE
+553 ESPDVGPE
-561 RGVVDLSGVDVFY
+561 RGAVDLS
-574 VSASER
+574 
-580 SFESV
+580 
-585 SGVLTPLGAHCHA
+585 
-598 VVDPM
+598 
-603 NLERSLALDAV
+603 
-614 STMPVVILPDSF
+614 
-626 SRPEQESIWRRV
+626 
-638 EANPLP
+638 
-644 QQVGWVF
+644 
-651 FSAGRGQR
+651 
-659 LRLVNDRLAL
+659 
-669 ISSNPFR
+669 
-676 RRELMSAAAQVVGRD
+676 
-691 ALVTETEMAEVLQNA
+691 
-706 WVPMTA
+706 
-712 AEAAQEGLLILVA
+712 
-725 EDNAVNQQ
+725 
-733 VIRRQLNTLGLACE
+733 
-747 LVDDGVAALDRIRR
+747 
-761 GGIGLLLTDCDMP
+761 
-774 NMDGYEL
+774 
-781 TRRIRQEEV
+781 
-790 GSSNPL
+790 
-796 PIIAI
+796 
-801 TANAM
+801 
-806 DGAAAACFEAGMND
+806 
-820 YLSKPLEIGA
+820 
-830 LQTMLRTYLP
+830 
-840 STDPDQNLVTD
+840 
-851 AAAAEADQSINQAAE
+851 
-866 APAEDDGVSDGAAIL
+866 
-881 DLSELKALFGDD
+881 
-893 TEVLN
+893 
-898 QLLQEFVAS
+898 
-907 LDAGISEML
+907 
-916 SGFDAEDYERVR
+916 
-928 AEAHKLKSSA
+928 
-938 RTVGAHTLADLCFE
+938 
-952 LEMAGKAKAGQ
+952 
-963 ALQAHLGSLQ
+963 
-973 SVCDQTKN
+973 
-981 AITRA
+981 
-986 IATEA
+986 

>member
-26 DQKIAEALQQTPKP
+26 DQKIAQALEQKP
-40 QGVPTAV
+40 TNQVIPAA
-47 PTSSEEAGDDSFWK
+47 SKAELGDDSFWK

-91 SAIDLKDRP
+91 SLSDLKDRP

-105 TQTSAAYAQ
+105 TQSSAAFAQ

-122 AEREYEI
+122 SEREYEI
-129 LKPDGEVIT
+129 VKPDGEVIT
-138 IITQP
+138 IVTQP
-143 SMLTL
+143 SMLSL

-168 AVLRDSEK
+168 AILRDSE
-176 TLESEL
+176 SEL
-182 NQKSVS
+182 SQKSAS

-208 LVDPSHSIRFLN
+208 LVDPSQMIRFLN

-236 EADWIRVI
+236 QMNWIRVI
-244 DAMLDQALIVAP
+244 DAMLDQGLILAP
-256 AGADKATIKTWFE
+256 SDADKAIIKTWFE
-269 QGSLAGFAQQDLEL
+269 QGSLSGFAQQDLEL

-361 MVSTIQDSGKALLS
+361 MVATIQDSGKALLS

-403 SEGALEVIAANAAKN
+403 SESALEVISANAAKHQ
-418 EQSLILIQDP
+418 QSLILIQDP
-428 AVPSNLLLDGL
+428 ALPSNLLLDGL

-463 VRIELLERQVG
+463 VRIEKLERQVG

-490 SAEAQEN
+490 SAEAQAN

-553 ESPDVPPE
+553 ESPDVAPE
-561 RGVVDLSGVDVFY
+561 RGAVDLSGVDIFY

-580 SFESV
+580 SFESI
-585 SGVLTPLGAHCHA
+585 SGVLTPLGANCHA

-603 NLERSLALDAV
+603 NLERSLALDAI
-614 STMPVVILPDSF
+614 STRPVVILSDRF
-626 SRPEQESIWRRV
+626 SRPEQEAIYRRV

-644 QQVGWVF
+644 QKVGWVF

-659 LRLVNDRLAL
+659 LRLVNERLAL

-676 RRELMSAAAQVVGRD
+676 RRELMSAAARVVGRD
-691 ALVTETEMAEVLQNA
+691 GLVTETEMAEVLQNA

-747 LVDDGVAALDRIRR
+747 LVDDGVAALDRIRL

-790 GSSNPL
+790 SLDNPL

-830 LQTMLRTYLP
+830 LQAMLRTYLP
-840 STDPDQNLVTD
+840 SADQDQDATTD
-851 AAAAEADQSINQAAE
+851 AQQETDQSIANAPEVHAE
-866 APAEDDGVSDGAAIL
+866 TDLVSAGSIIL
-881 DLSELKALFGDD
+881 DLSELNALFGDD
-893 TEVLN
+893 VEVLN
-898 QLLQEFVAS
+898 QLLAEFVSS
-907 LDAGISEML
+907 LDEGVAGML
-916 SGFDAEDYERVR
+916 SGFDIEDYDRIR

-938 RTVGAHTLADLCFE
+938 RTVGAHRLADLCFE
-952 LEMAGKAKAGQ
+952 LELAGKAKATP
-963 ALQAHLGSLQ
+963 ALQTHLGSLQ
-973 SVCDQTKN
+973 SICDQTKN
-981 AITRA
+981 AIAQA
-986 IATEA
+986 IVT

>member
-26 DQKIAEALQQTPKP
+26 DQKIAQALEQKP
-40 QGVPTAV
+40 TNQVIPAA
-47 PTSSEEAGDDSFWK
+47 SKAELGDDSFWK

-91 SAIDLKDRP
+91 SLSDLKDRP

-105 TQTSAAYAQ
+105 TQSSAAFAQ

-122 AEREYEI
+122 SEREYEI
-129 LKPDGEVIT
+129 VKPDGEVIT
-138 IITQP
+138 IVTQP
-143 SMLTL
+143 SMLSL

-168 AVLRDSEK
+168 AILRDSEK

-182 NQKSVS
+182 SQKSAS

-208 LVDPSHSIRFLN
+208 LVDPSQMIRFLN

-236 EADWIRVI
+236 QMDWIRVI
-244 DAMLDQALIVAP
+244 DAMLDQGLILAP
-256 AGADKATIKTWFE
+256 SDADKAIVKTWFE

-361 MVSTIQDSGKALLS
+361 MVATIQDSGKALLS

-403 SEGALEVIAANAAKN
+403 SESALEVISANAAKHQ
-418 EQSLILIQDP
+418 QSLILIQDP
-428 AVPSNLLLDGL
+428 ALPSNLLLDGL

-463 VRIELLERQVG
+463 VRIEKLERQVG

-490 SAEAQEN
+490 SAEAQAN

-553 ESPDVPPE
+553 ESPDVAPE
-561 RGVVDLSGVDVFY
+561 RGAVDLSGVDIFY

-580 SFESV
+580 SFESI
-585 SGVLTPLGAHCHA
+585 SGVLTPLGANCHA

-603 NLERSLALDAV
+603 NLERSLALDAI
-614 STMPVVILPDSF
+614 STRPVVILSDRF
-626 SRPEQESIWRRV
+626 SRPEQEAIYRRV

-644 QQVGWVF
+644 QKVGWVF

-659 LRLVNDRLAL
+659 LRLVNERLAL

-676 RRELMSAAAQVVGRD
+676 RRELMSAAARVVGRD
-691 ALVTETEMAEVLQNA
+691 GLVTETEMAEVLQNA

-747 LVDDGVAALDRIRR
+747 LVDDGVAALDRIRL

-790 GSSNPL
+790 SLDNPL

-806 DGAAAACFEAGMND
+806 DGAAAACFEAGMNN

-830 LQTMLRTYLP
+830 LQAMLRTYLP
-840 STDPDQNLVTD
+840 SADQDQDATTD
-851 AAAAEADQSINQAAE
+851 AQQETDQSIANASEVHAE
-866 APAEDDGVSDGAAIL
+866 TDLVSAGSIIL
-881 DLSELKALFGDD
+881 DLSELNALFGDD
-893 TEVLN
+893 VEVLN
-898 QLLQEFVAS
+898 QLLAEFVSS
-907 LDAGISEML
+907 LDEGVAGML
-916 SGFDAEDYERVR
+916 SGFDIEDYDRIR

-938 RTVGAHTLADLCFE
+938 RTVGAHRLADLCFE
-952 LEMAGKAKAGQ
+952 LELAGKAKAAP
-963 ALQAHLGSLQ
+963 ALQTHLGSLQ
-973 SVCDQTKN
+973 SICDQTKN
-981 AITRA
+981 AIAQA
-986 IATEA
+986 IVT

>member
-26 DQKIAEALQQTPKP
+26 DQKIAQALEQKP
-40 QGVPTAV
+40 TNQVIPAA
-47 PTSSEEAGDDSFWK
+47 SKAELGDDSFWK

-91 SAIDLKDRP
+91 SLSDLKDRP

-105 TQTSAAYAQ
+105 TQSSAAFAQ

-122 AEREYEI
+122 SEREYEI
-129 LKPDGEVIT
+129 VKPDGEVIT
-138 IITQP
+138 IVTQP
-143 SMLTL
+143 SLL
-148 GGENTRVLMIFDVT
+148 SFGGENTRVLMIFDVT

-168 AVLRDSEK
+168 AILRDSEK

-182 NQKSVS
+182 SQKSAS

-208 LVDPSHSIRFLN
+208 LVDPSQMIRFLN

-236 EADWIRVI
+236 QMNWIRVI
-244 DAMLDQALIVAP
+244 DAMLDQGLILAP
-256 AGADKATIKTWFE
+256 SGADKAIVKTWFE

-361 MVSTIQDSGKALLS
+361 MVATIQDSGKALLS

-403 SEGALEVIAANAAKN
+403 SESALEVISANAAKHQ
-418 EQSLILIQDP
+418 QSLILIQDP
-428 AVPSNLLLDGL
+428 ALPSNLLLDGL

-463 VRIELLERQVG
+463 VRIEKLERQVG

-490 SAEAQEN
+490 SAEAQAN

-553 ESPDVPPE
+553 ESPDVAPE
-561 RGVVDLSGVDVFY
+561 RGAVDLSGVDIFY

-580 SFESV
+580 SFESI
-585 SGVLTPLGAHCHA
+585 SGVLTPLGANCHA

-603 NLERSLALDAV
+603 NLERSLALDAI
-614 STMPVVILPDSF
+614 STRPVVILSDRF
-626 SRPEQESIWRRV
+626 SRPEQEAIYRRV

-644 QQVGWVF
+644 QKVGWVF

-659 LRLVNDRLAL
+659 LRLVNERLAL

-676 RRELMSAAAQVVGRD
+676 RRELMSAAARVVGRD
-691 ALVTETEMAEVLQNA
+691 GLVTETEMAEVLQNA

-747 LVDDGVAALDRIRR
+747 LVDDGVAALDRIRL

-790 GSSNPL
+790 SLDNPL

-830 LQTMLRTYLP
+830 LQAMLRTYLP
-840 STDPDQNLVTD
+840 SADQDQDATTD
-851 AAAAEADQSINQAAE
+851 AQQETDQSIANAPEVHAE
-866 APAEDDGVSDGAAIL
+866 TDLVSAGSIIL
-881 DLSELKALFGDD
+881 DLSELNALFGDD
-893 TEVLN
+893 VEVLN
-898 QLLQEFVAS
+898 QLLAEFVSS
-907 LDAGISEML
+907 LDEGVAGML
-916 SGFDAEDYERVR
+916 SGFDIEDYDRIR

-938 RTVGAHTLADLCFE
+938 RTVGAHSLADLCFE
-952 LEMAGKAKAGQ
+952 LELAGKAKAAP
-963 ALQAHLGSLQ
+963 ALQTHLGSLQ
-973 SVCDQTKN
+973 SICDQTKN
-981 AITRA
+981 AIAQA
-986 IATEA
+986 IVT

>member
-26 DQKIAEALQQTPKP
+26 DQKIAQALEQKP
-40 QGVPTAV
+40 TNQVIPAA
-47 PTSSEEAGDDSFWK
+47 SKAELGDDSFWK

-91 SAIDLKDRP
+91 SLSDLKDRP

-105 TQTSAAYAQ
+105 TQSSAAFAQ

-122 AEREYEI
+122 SEREYEI
-129 LKPDGEVIT
+129 VKPDGEVIT
-138 IITQP
+138 IVTQP
-143 SMLTL
+143 SMLSF

-168 AVLRDSEK
+168 AILRDSEK

-182 NQKSVS
+182 SQKSVS

-208 LVDPSHSIRFLN
+208 LIDPSQMIRFLN

-236 EADWIRVI
+236 QMNWIRVI
-244 DAMLDQALIVAP
+244 DAMLDQGLILAP
-256 AGADKATIKTWFE
+256 SDADKAIVKTWFE
-269 QGSLAGFAQQDLEL
+269 QGSLAGFTQQDLEL

-361 MVSTIQDSGKALLS
+361 MVATIQDSGKALLS

-403 SEGALEVIAANAAKN
+403 SESALEVISANAAKHQ
-418 EQSLILIQDP
+418 QSLILIQDP
-428 AVPSNLLLDGL
+428 ALPSNLLLDGL

-463 VRIELLERQVG
+463 VRIEKLERQVG

-490 SAEAQEN
+490 SAEAQAN

-553 ESPDVPPE
+553 ESPDVAPE
-561 RGVVDLSGVDVFY
+561 RGAVDLSGVDIFY

-580 SFESV
+580 SFESI
-585 SGVLTPLGAHCHA
+585 SGVLTPLGANCHA

-603 NLERSLALDAV
+603 NLERSLALDAI
-614 STMPVVILPDSF
+614 STRPVVILSDRF
-626 SRPEQESIWRRV
+626 SRPEQEAIYRRV

-644 QQVGWVF
+644 QKVGWVF

-659 LRLVNDRLAL
+659 LRLVNERLAL

-676 RRELMSAAAQVVGRD
+676 RRELMSAAARVVGRD
-691 ALVTETEMAEVLQNA
+691 GLVTETEMAEVLQNA

-747 LVDDGVAALDRIRR
+747 LVDDGVAALDRIRL

-790 GSSNPL
+790 SLDNPL

-806 DGAAAACFEAGMND
+806 DGAAAACFEAGMNN

-830 LQTMLRTYLP
+830 LQAMLRTYLP
-840 STDPDQNLVTD
+840 SADQDQDATTD
-851 AAAAEADQSINQAAE
+851 AQQETDQSIANASEVHAE
-866 APAEDDGVSDGAAIL
+866 TDLVSAGSIIL
-881 DLSELKALFGDD
+881 DLSELNALFGDD
-893 TEVLN
+893 VEVLN
-898 QLLQEFVAS
+898 QLLAEFVSS
-907 LDAGISEML
+907 LDEGVAGML
-916 SGFDAEDYERVR
+916 SGFDIEDYDRIR

-938 RTVGAHTLADLCFE
+938 RTVGAHRLADLCFE
-952 LEMAGKAKAGQ
+952 LELAGKAKAAP
-963 ALQAHLGSLQ
+963 ALQTHLGSLQ
-973 SVCDQTKN
+973 SICDQTKN
-981 AITRA
+981 AIAQA
-986 IATEA
+986 IVT

>member
-26 DQKIAEALQQTPKP
+26 DQKIAQALEQKP
-40 QGVPTAV
+40 TNQVIPAA
-47 PTSSEEAGDDSFWK
+47 SKAELGDDSFWK

-91 SAIDLKDRP
+91 SLSDLKDRP

-105 TQTSAAYAQ
+105 TQSSAAFAQ

-122 AEREYEI
+122 SEREYEI
-129 LKPDGEVIT
+129 VKPDGEVIT
-138 IITQP
+138 IVTQP
-143 SMLTL
+143 SMLSF

-168 AVLRDSEK
+168 AILRDSEK

-182 NQKSVS
+182 SQKSVS

-208 LVDPSHSIRFLN
+208 LVDPSKMIRFLN

-236 EADWIRVI
+236 QMNWIRVI
-244 DAMLDQALIVAP
+244 DAMLDQGLILAP
-256 AGADKATIKTWFE
+256 SDADKAIVKTWFE
-269 QGSLAGFAQQDLEL
+269 QGSLAGFTQQDLEL

-361 MVSTIQDSGKALLS
+361 MVATIQDSGKALLS

-403 SEGALEVIAANAAKN
+403 SESALEVISANAAKHQ
-418 EQSLILIQDP
+418 QSLILIQDP
-428 AVPSNLLLDGL
+428 ALPSNLLLDGL

-463 VRIELLERQVG
+463 VRIEKLERQVG

-490 SAEAQEN
+490 SAEAQAN

-553 ESPDVPPE
+553 ESPDVAPE
-561 RGVVDLSGVDVFY
+561 RGAVDLSGVDIFY

-580 SFESV
+580 SFESI
-585 SGVLTPLGAHCHA
+585 SGVLTPLGANCHA

-603 NLERSLALDAV
+603 NLERSLALDAI
-614 STMPVVILPDSF
+614 STRPVVILSDRF
-626 SRPEQESIWRRV
+626 SRPEQEAIYRRV

-644 QQVGWVF
+644 QKVGWVF

-659 LRLVNDRLAL
+659 LRLVNERLAL

-676 RRELMSAAAQVVGRD
+676 RRELMSAAARVVGRD
-691 ALVTETEMAEVLQNA
+691 GLVTETEMAEVLQNA

-747 LVDDGVAALDRIRR
+747 LVDDGVAALDRIRL

-790 GSSNPL
+790 SLDNPL

-806 DGAAAACFEAGMND
+806 DGAAAACFEAGMNN

-830 LQTMLRTYLP
+830 LQAMLRTYLP
-840 STDPDQNLVTD
+840 SADQDQDATTD
-851 AAAAEADQSINQAAE
+851 AQQETDQSIANASEVHAE
-866 APAEDDGVSDGAAIL
+866 TDLVSAGSIIL
-881 DLSELKALFGDD
+881 DLSELNALFGDD
-893 TEVLN
+893 VEVLN
-898 QLLQEFVAS
+898 QLLAEFVSS
-907 LDAGISEML
+907 LDEGVAGML
-916 SGFDAEDYERVR
+916 SGFDIEDYDRIR

-938 RTVGAHTLADLCFE
+938 RTVGAHRLADLCFE
-952 LEMAGKAKAGQ
+952 LELAGKAKAAP
-963 ALQAHLGSLQ
+963 ALQTHLGSLQ
-973 SVCDQTKN
+973 SICDQTKN
-981 AITRA
+981 AIAQA
-986 IATEA
+986 IVT

>member
-26 DQKIAEALQQTPKP
+26 DQKIAQALEQKP
-40 QGVPTAV
+40 TNQVIPAA
-47 PTSSEEAGDDSFWK
+47 SKAELGDDSFWK

-91 SAIDLKDRP
+91 SLSDLKDRP

-105 TQTSAAYAQ
+105 TQSSAAFAQ

-122 AEREYEI
+122 SEREYEI
-129 LKPDGEVIT
+129 VKPDGEVIT
-138 IITQP
+138 IVTQP
-143 SMLTL
+143 SLL
-148 GGENTRVLMIFDVT
+148 SFGGENTRVLMIFDVT

-168 AVLRDSEK
+168 AILRDSEK

-182 NQKSVS
+182 SQKSAS

-208 LVDPSHSIRFLN
+208 LVDPSQMIRFLN

-236 EADWIRVI
+236 QMDWIRVI
-244 DAMLDQALIVAP
+244 DAMLDQGLILAP
-256 AGADKATIKTWFE
+256 SDADKAIIKTWFE
-269 QGSLAGFAQQDLEL
+269 QGSLSGFAQQDLEL

-361 MVSTIQDSGKALLS
+361 MVATIQDSGKALLS

-403 SEGALEVIAANAAKN
+403 SESALEVISANAAKHQ
-418 EQSLILIQDP
+418 QSLILIQDP
-428 AVPSNLLLDGL
+428 ALPSNLLLDGL

-463 VRIELLERQVG
+463 VRIEKLERQVG

-490 SAEAQEN
+490 SAEAQAN

-553 ESPDVPPE
+553 ESPDVAPE
-561 RGVVDLSGVDVFY
+561 RGAVDLSGVDIFY

-580 SFESV
+580 SFESI
-585 SGVLTPLGAHCHA
+585 SGVLTPLGANCHA

-603 NLERSLALDAV
+603 NLERSLALDAI
-614 STMPVVILPDSF
+614 STRPVVILSDRF
-626 SRPEQESIWRRV
+626 SRPEQEAIYRRV

-644 QQVGWVF
+644 QKVGWVF

-659 LRLVNDRLAL
+659 LRLVNERLAL

-676 RRELMSAAAQVVGRD
+676 RRELMSAAARVVGRD
-691 ALVTETEMAEVLQNA
+691 GLVTETEMAEVLQNA

-747 LVDDGVAALDRIRR
+747 LVDDGVAALDRIRL

-790 GSSNPL
+790 SLDNPL

-830 LQTMLRTYLP
+830 LQAMLRTYLP
-840 STDPDQNLVTD
+840 SADQDQDATTD
-851 AAAAEADQSINQAAE
+851 AQQETDQSIANASEVHAE
-866 APAEDDGVSDGAAIL
+866 TDLVSAGSIIL
-881 DLSELKALFGDD
+881 DLSELNALFGDD
-893 TEVLN
+893 VEVLN
-898 QLLQEFVAS
+898 QLLAEFVSS
-907 LDAGISEML
+907 LNEGVAGML
-916 SGFDAEDYERVR
+916 SGFDIEDYDRIR

-938 RTVGAHTLADLCFE
+938 RTVGAHSLADLCFE
-952 LEMAGKAKAGQ
+952 LELAGKAKAAP
-963 ALQAHLGSLQ
+963 ALQTHLGSLQ
-973 SVCDQTKN
+973 SICDQTKN
-981 AITRA
+981 AIAQA
-986 IATEA
+986 IVT

>member
-15 LLGLYRMSRRI
+15 LLGLYRMSRRV
-26 DQKIAEALQQTPKP
+26 DQKIAQALEQKP
-40 QGVPTAV
+40 TNQVIPAA
-47 PTSSEEAGDDSFWK
+47 SKAELGDDSFWK

-91 SAIDLKDRP
+91 SLSDLKDRP

-105 TQTSAAYAQ
+105 TQSSAAFAQ

-122 AEREYEI
+122 SEREYEI
-129 LKPDGEVIT
+129 VKPDGEVIT
-138 IITQP
+138 IVTQP
-143 SMLTL
+143 SMLSL

-168 AVLRDSEK
+168 AILRDSEK

-182 NQKSVS
+182 SQKSAS

-208 LVDPSHSIRFLN
+208 LVDPSQMIRFLN

-236 EADWIRVI
+236 EMDWIGVI
-244 DAMLDQALIVAP
+244 DAMLDQGLILAP
-256 AGADKATIKTWFE
+256 SSGDKTIVKTWFE

-361 MVSTIQDSGKALLS
+361 MVATIQDSGKALLS

-403 SEGALEVIAANAAKN
+403 SESALEVISANAAKHQ
-418 EQSLILIQDP
+418 QSLILIQDP
-428 AVPSNLLLDGL
+428 ALPSNLLLDGL

-463 VRIELLERQVG
+463 VRIEKLERQVG

-490 SAEAQEN
+490 SAEAQAN

-553 ESPDVPPE
+553 ESPDVGPE
-561 RGVVDLSGVDVFY
+561 RGAVDLSGVDIFY

-580 SFESV
+580 SFESI
-585 SGVLTPLGAHCHA
+585 SGVLTPLGANCHA

-603 NLERSLALDAV
+603 NLERSLALDAI
-614 STMPVVILPDSF
+614 STRPVVILTDRF
-626 SRPEQESIWRRV
+626 SRPEQEAIYRRV

-644 QQVGWVF
+644 QKVGWVF

-659 LRLVNDRLAL
+659 LRLVNERLAL

-676 RRELMSAAAQVVGRD
+676 RRELMSAAARVVGRD
-691 ALVTETEMAEVLQNA
+691 GLVTETEMAEVLQNA

-747 LVDDGVAALDRIRR
+747 LVDDGVAALDRIRL

-790 GSSNPL
+790 SLDNPL

-806 DGAAAACFEAGMND
+806 DGAAAACFEAGMNN

-830 LQTMLRTYLP
+830 LQAMLRTYLP
-840 STDPDQNLVTD
+840 SADQDQDATTD
-851 AAAAEADQSINQAAE
+851 AQQETDQSIANASEVHAE
-866 APAEDDGVSDGAAIL
+866 TDLVSAGSIIL
-881 DLSELKALFGDD
+881 DLSELNALFGDD
-893 TEVLN
+893 VEVLN
-898 QLLQEFVAS
+898 QLLAEFVSS
-907 LDAGISEML
+907 LDEGVAGML
-916 SGFDAEDYERVR
+916 SGFEIEDYDRIR

-938 RTVGAHTLADLCFE
+938 RTVGAHRLADLCFE
-952 LEMAGKAKAGQ
+952 LELAGKAKAAP
-963 ALQAHLGSLQ
+963 ALQTHLGSLQ
-973 SVCDQTKN
+973 SICDETKN
-981 AITRA
+981 AIAQA
-986 IATEA
+986 IVT

>member
-1 MDAQWVLVICVIAL
+1 MDAQWVLVMCVIAL
-15 LLGLYRMSRRI
+15 SIGLYRMSRRI
-26 DQKIAEALQQTPKP
+26 DQKIDQAIAQSTSNPL
-40 QGVPTAV
+40 VPGGATA
-47 PTSSEEAGDDSFWK
+47 PSEELGDDSFWK

-91 SAIDLKDRP
+91 SLSDLKDRP

-105 TQTSAAYAQ
+105 TQSSAAFTE

-122 AEREYEI
+122 SEREYEI
-129 LKPDGEVIT
+129 VKSDGEVIT
-138 IITQP
+138 IVTQP
-143 SMLTL
+143 SMLSL

-168 AVLRDSEK
+168 AILRDSEK

-182 NQKSVS
+182 SQKSAS

-208 LVDPSHSIRFLN
+208 LVDPSQMIRFLN

-236 EADWIRVI
+236 EVEWIQVI
-244 DAMLDQALIVAP
+244 DAMLDQGLILAP
-256 AGADKATIKTWFE
+256 SGADKAVVKTWFE

-361 MVSTIQDSGKALLS
+361 MVATIQDSGKALLS

-388 GRIELESLPSDLAEV
+388 GRIELESVPSDLAEV
-403 SEGALEVIAANAAKN
+403 SESALEVIAANAAKHQ
-418 EQSLILIQDP
+418 QSLILIQDP
-428 AVPSNLLLDGL
+428 ALPSNLLLDGL

-449 GNAIKFSPLAAEIV
+449 GNAIKFSPLSAEIV
-463 VRIELLERQVG
+463 VRIEQLERQVG

-490 SAEAQEN
+490 SAEAQAN

-546 QIQLRLL
+546 QIQLRLR
-553 ESPDVPPE
+553 ESPDVAPE
-561 RGVVDLSGVDVFY
+561 RGAVDLSGIDIFY
-574 VSASER
+574 VSSSAQGY
-580 SFESV
+580 ESI
-585 SGVLTPLGAHCHA
+585 SGVLTPLGANCHA

-603 NLERSLALDAV
+603 DLERLLALDAI
-614 STMPVVILPDSF
+614 SMMPVVILSDRF
-626 SRPEQESIWRRV
+626 SRSEQEAIWRRV

-644 QQVGWVF
+644 QKVGWVF

-659 LRLVNDRLAL
+659 LRLVKDRLAL

-676 RRELMSAAAQVVGRD
+676 RRELMSAAARVVGRD
-691 ALVTETEMAEVLQNA
+691 GLVTETEMAEVLQNA

-712 AEAAQEGLLILVA
+712 AEAALEGLLILVA
-725 EDNAVNQQ
+725 EDNTVNQQ

-747 LVDDGVAALDRIRR
+747 LVDDGVAALDRIRL

-790 GSSNPL
+790 SSGNPL

-806 DGAAAACFEAGMND
+806 EGAAAACFEAGMND

-830 LQTMLRTYLP
+830 LQTMLSAYLP
-840 STDPDQNLVTD
+840 SADHDLNLRTNTPQ
-851 AAAAEADQSINQAAE
+851 ETDQSIPNAPEVLAE
-866 APAEDDGVSDGAAIL
+866 TDLVGAGSIIL
-881 DLSELKALFGDD
+881 DLSELNALFGDD
-893 TEVLN
+893 VEVLN
-898 QLLQEFVAS
+898 QLLEAFVS
-907 LDAGISEML
+907 SIDQGVAGML
-916 SGFDAEDYERVR
+916 SGFDVEDYERIR

-952 LEMAGKAKAGQ
+952 LELVAKAKSAP
-963 ALQAHLGSLQ
+963 ALQTHLGLLESI
-973 SVCDQTKN
+973 CDQTKS
-981 AITRA
+981 AIARA
-986 IATEA
+986 IFT

>member
-26 DQKIAEALQQTPKP
+26 DQKIAQALEQKP
-40 QGVPTAV
+40 TNQVIPAASKT
-47 PTSSEEAGDDSFWK
+47 ELGDDSFWK

-91 SAIDLKDRP
+91 SLSDLKDRP

-105 TQTSAAYAQ
+105 TQSSAAFAQ

-122 AEREYEI
+122 SEREYEI
-129 LKPDGEVIT
+129 VKPDGEVIT
-138 IITQP
+138 IVTQP
-143 SMLTL
+143 SMLSL

-168 AVLRDSEK
+168 AILRDSEK

-182 NQKSVS
+182 SQKSAS

-208 LVDPSHSIRFLN
+208 LVDPSQMIRFLN

-236 EADWIRVI
+236 QMNWIRVI
-244 DAMLDQALIVAP
+244 DAMLDQGLILAP
-256 AGADKATIKTWFE
+256 SDADKAIVKTWFE
-269 QGSLAGFAQQDLEL
+269 QGGLSGFAQQDLEL

-302 ITVVDISELKAAI
+302 ITLVDISELKAAI

-361 MVSTIQDSGKALLS
+361 MVATIQDSGKALLS

-403 SEGALEVIAANAAKN
+403 SESALEVISANAAKHQ
-418 EQSLILIQDP
+418 QSLILIQDP
-428 AVPSNLLLDGL
+428 ALPSNLLLDGL

-463 VRIELLERQVG
+463 VRIEKLERQVG

-490 SAEAQEN
+490 SAEAQAN

-553 ESPDVPPE
+553 ESPDVAPE
-561 RGVVDLSGVDVFY
+561 RGAVDLSGVDIFY

-580 SFESV
+580 SFESI
-585 SGVLTPLGAHCHA
+585 SGVLTPLGANCHA

-603 NLERSLALDAV
+603 NLERSLALDAI
-614 STMPVVILPDSF
+614 STRPVVILSDRF
-626 SRPEQESIWRRV
+626 SRPEQEAIYRRV

-644 QQVGWVF
+644 QKVGWVF

-659 LRLVNDRLAL
+659 LRLVNERLAL

-676 RRELMSAAAQVVGRD
+676 RRELMSAAARVVGRD
-691 ALVTETEMAEVLQNA
+691 GLVTETEMAEVLQNA

-747 LVDDGVAALDRIRR
+747 LVDDGVAALDRIRL

-790 GSSNPL
+790 SLDNPL

-806 DGAAAACFEAGMND
+806 DGAAAACFEAGMNN

-830 LQTMLRTYLP
+830 LQAMLRTYLP
-840 STDPDQNLVTD
+840 SADQDQDATTD
-851 AAAAEADQSINQAAE
+851 AQQETDQSIANAPEVHAE
-866 APAEDDGVSDGAAIL
+866 TDLVSAGSIIL
-881 DLSELKALFGDD
+881 DLSELNALFGDD
-893 TEVLN
+893 VEVLN
-898 QLLQEFVAS
+898 QLLAEFVSS
-907 LDAGISEML
+907 LDEGVAGML
-916 SGFDAEDYERVR
+916 SGFDIEDYDRIR

-938 RTVGAHTLADLCFE
+938 RTVGAHRLADLCFE
-952 LEMAGKAKAGQ
+952 LELAGKAKAAP
-963 ALQAHLGSLQ
+963 ALQTHLGSLQ
-973 SVCDQTKN
+973 SICDQTKN
-981 AITRA
+981 AIAQA
-986 IATEA
+986 IVT

>member
-26 DQKIAEALQQTPKP
+26 DQKIAQALEQKP
-40 QGVPTAV
+40 TNQVIPAASKT
-47 PTSSEEAGDDSFWK
+47 ELGDDSFWK

-91 SAIDLKDRP
+91 SLSDLKDRP

-105 TQTSAAYAQ
+105 TQSSAAFAQ

-122 AEREYEI
+122 SEREYEI
-129 LKPDGEVIT
+129 VKPDGEVIT
-138 IITQP
+138 IVTQP
-143 SMLTL
+143 SMLSL

-168 AVLRDSEK
+168 AILRDSEK

-182 NQKSVS
+182 SQKSVS

-208 LVDPSHSIRFLN
+208 LVDPSQMIRFLN

-236 EADWIRVI
+236 QMDWIRVI
-244 DAMLDQALIVAP
+244 DAMLDQGLILAP
-256 AGADKATIKTWFE
+256 SGADKAIVKTWFE

-361 MVSTIQDSGKALLS
+361 MVATIQDSGKALLS

-403 SEGALEVIAANAAKN
+403 SESALEVISANAAKHQ
-418 EQSLILIQDP
+418 QSLILIQDP
-428 AVPSNLLLDGL
+428 ALPSNLLLDGL

-463 VRIELLERQVG
+463 VRIEKLERQVG

-490 SAEAQEN
+490 SAEAQAN

-553 ESPDVPPE
+553 ESPDVAPE
-561 RGVVDLSGVDVFY
+561 RGAVDLSGVDIFY

-580 SFESV
+580 SFESI
-585 SGVLTPLGAHCHA
+585 SGVLTPLGANCHA

-603 NLERSLALDAV
+603 NLERSLALDAI
-614 STMPVVILPDSF
+614 STRPVVILSDRF
-626 SRPEQESIWRRV
+626 SRPEQEAIYRRV

-644 QQVGWVF
+644 QKVGWVF

-659 LRLVNDRLAL
+659 LRLVNERLAL

-676 RRELMSAAAQVVGRD
+676 RRELMSAAARVVGRD
-691 ALVTETEMAEVLQNA
+691 GLVTETEMAEVLQNA

-747 LVDDGVAALDRIRR
+747 LVDDGVAALDRIRL

-790 GSSNPL
+790 SLDNPL

-806 DGAAAACFEAGMND
+806 DGAAAACFEAGMNN

-830 LQTMLRTYLP
+830 LQAMLRTYLP
-840 STDPDQNLVTD
+840 SADQDQDATTD
-851 AAAAEADQSINQAAE
+851 AQQETDQSITNAPEVHAE
-866 APAEDDGVSDGAAIL
+866 TDLVSAGSIIL
-881 DLSELKALFGDD
+881 DLSELNALFGDD
-893 TEVLN
+893 VEVLN
-898 QLLQEFVAS
+898 QLLAEFVSS
-907 LDAGISEML
+907 LDEGVAGML
-916 SGFDAEDYERVR
+916 SGFEIEDYDRIR

-938 RTVGAHTLADLCFE
+938 RTVGAHRLADLCFE
-952 LEMAGKAKAGQ
+952 LELAGKAKAAP
-963 ALQAHLGSLQ
+963 ALQTHLGSLQ
-973 SVCDQTKN
+973 SICDQTKN
-981 AITRA
+981 AIAQA
-986 IATEA
+986 IVT

>member
-26 DQKIAEALQQTPKP
+26 DQKIAQALEQKP
-40 QGVPTAV
+40 TNQVIPAA
-47 PTSSEEAGDDSFWK
+47 SKAELGDDSFWK

-91 SAIDLKDRP
+91 SLSDLKDRP

-105 TQTSAAYAQ
+105 TQSSAAFAQ

-122 AEREYEI
+122 SEREYEI
-129 LKPDGEVIT
+129 VKPDGEVIT
-138 IITQP
+138 IVTQP
-143 SMLTL
+143 SMLSF

-168 AVLRDSEK
+168 AILRDSEK

-182 NQKSVS
+182 SQKSVS

-208 LVDPSHSIRFLN
+208 LVDPSQMIRFLN

-236 EADWIRVI
+236 QMDWIRVI
-244 DAMLDQALIVAP
+244 DAMLDQGLILAP
-256 AGADKATIKTWFE
+256 SDADKAIVKTWFE
-269 QGSLAGFAQQDLEL
+269 QGSLTGFAQQDLEL

-361 MVSTIQDSGKALLS
+361 MVATIQDSGKALLS

-403 SEGALEVIAANAAKN
+403 SESALEVISANAAKHQ
-418 EQSLILIQDP
+418 QSLILIQDP
-428 AVPSNLLLDGL
+428 ALPSNLLLDGL

-463 VRIELLERQVG
+463 VRIEKLERQVG

-490 SAEAQEN
+490 SAEAQAN

-553 ESPDVPPE
+553 ESPDVAPE
-561 RGVVDLSGVDVFY
+561 RGAVDLSGVDIFY

-580 SFESV
+580 SFESI
-585 SGVLTPLGAHCHA
+585 SGVLTPLGANCHA

-603 NLERSLALDAV
+603 NLERSLALDAI
-614 STMPVVILPDSF
+614 STRPVVILSDRF
-626 SRPEQESIWRRV
+626 SRPEQEAIYRRV

-644 QQVGWVF
+644 QKVGWVF

-659 LRLVNDRLAL
+659 LRLVNERLAL

-676 RRELMSAAAQVVGRD
+676 RRELMSAAARVVGRD
-691 ALVTETEMAEVLQNA
+691 GLVTETEMAEVLQNA

-747 LVDDGVAALDRIRR
+747 LVDDGVAALDRIRL

-790 GSSNPL
+790 SLDNPL

-830 LQTMLRTYLP
+830 LQAMLRTYLP
-840 STDPDQNLVTD
+840 SADQDQDATTD
-851 AAAAEADQSINQAAE
+851 AQQETDQSIANAPEVHAE
-866 APAEDDGVSDGAAIL
+866 TDLVSAGSIIL
-881 DLSELKALFGDD
+881 DLSELNALFGDD
-893 TEVLN
+893 VEVLN
-898 QLLQEFVAS
+898 QLLAEFVSS
-907 LDAGISEML
+907 LDEGVAGML
-916 SGFDAEDYERVR
+916 SGFDIEDYDRIR

-938 RTVGAHTLADLCFE
+938 RTVGAHRLADLCFE
-952 LEMAGKAKAGQ
+952 LELAGKAKAAP
-963 ALQAHLGSLQ
+963 ALQTHLGSLQ
-973 SVCDQTKN
+973 SICDQTKN
-981 AITRA
+981 AIAQA
-986 IATEA
+986 IVT

>member
-26 DQKIAEALQQTPKP
+26 DQKIAQALEQKP
-40 QGVPTAV
+40 TNQVIPAA
-47 PTSSEEAGDDSFWK
+47 SKAELGDDSFWK

-91 SAIDLKDRP
+91 SLSDLKDRP

-105 TQTSAAYAQ
+105 TQSSAAFAQ

-122 AEREYEI
+122 SEREYEI
-129 LKPDGEVIT
+129 VKPDGEVIT
-138 IITQP
+138 IVTQP
-143 SMLTL
+143 SMLSL

-168 AVLRDSEK
+168 AILRDSEK

-182 NQKSVS
+182 SQKSAS

-208 LVDPSHSIRFLN
+208 LVDPSQMIRFLN

-226 FPEVAQMLRP
+226 FPEVAQMLRRQMN
-236 EADWIRVI
+236 WIRVI
-244 DAMLDQALIVAP
+244 DAMLDQGLILAP
-256 AGADKATIKTWFE
+256 SDADKAIVKTWFE
-269 QGSLAGFAQQDLEL
+269 QGSLSGFAQQDLEL

-361 MVSTIQDSGKALLS
+361 MVATIQDSGKALLS

-403 SEGALEVIAANAAKN
+403 SESALEVISANAAKHQ
-418 EQSLILIQDP
+418 QSLILIQDP
-428 AVPSNLLLDGL
+428 ALPSNLLLDGL

-463 VRIELLERQVG
+463 VRIEKLERQVG

-490 SAEAQEN
+490 SAEAQAN

-553 ESPDVPPE
+553 ESPDVAPE
-561 RGVVDLSGVDVFY
+561 RGAVDLSGVDIFY

-580 SFESV
+580 SFESI
-585 SGVLTPLGAHCHA
+585 SGVLTPLGANCHA

-603 NLERSLALDAV
+603 NLERSLALDAI
-614 STMPVVILPDSF
+614 STRPVVILSDRF
-626 SRPEQESIWRRV
+626 SRPEQEAIYRRV

-644 QQVGWVF
+644 QKVGWVF

-659 LRLVNDRLAL
+659 LRLVNERLAL

-676 RRELMSAAAQVVGRD
+676 RRELMSAAARVVGRD
-691 ALVTETEMAEVLQNA
+691 GLVTETEMAEVLQNA

-747 LVDDGVAALDRIRR
+747 LVDDGVAALDRIRL

-790 GSSNPL
+790 SLDNPL

-830 LQTMLRTYLP
+830 LQAMLRTYLP
-840 STDPDQNLVTD
+840 SADQDQDATTD
-851 AAAAEADQSINQAAE
+851 AQQETDQSIANAPEVHAE
-866 APAEDDGVSDGAAIL
+866 TDLVSAGSIIL
-881 DLSELKALFGDD
+881 DLSELNALFGDD
-893 TEVLN
+893 VEVLN
-898 QLLQEFVAS
+898 QLLAEFVSS
-907 LDAGISEML
+907 LDEGVAGML
-916 SGFDAEDYERVR
+916 SGFDIEDYDRIR

-938 RTVGAHTLADLCFE
+938 RTVGAHRLADLCFE
-952 LEMAGKAKAGQ
+952 LELAGKAKATP
-963 ALQAHLGSLQ
+963 ALQTHLGSLQ
-973 SVCDQTKN
+973 SICDQTKN
-981 AITRA
+981 AIAQA
-986 IATEA
+986 IVT

>member
-26 DQKIAEALQQTPKP
+26 DQKIAQALEQKP
-40 QGVPTAV
+40 TNQVIPAA
-47 PTSSEEAGDDSFWK
+47 SKAELGDDSFWK

-91 SAIDLKDRP
+91 SLSDLKDRP

-105 TQTSAAYAQ
+105 TQSSAAFAQ

-122 AEREYEI
+122 SEREYEI
-129 LKPDGEVIT
+129 VKPDGEVIT
-138 IITQP
+138 IVTQP
-143 SMLTL
+143 SMLSL

-168 AVLRDSEK
+168 AILRDSEK

-182 NQKSVS
+182 SQKSAS

-208 LVDPSHSIRFLN
+208 LVDPSQMIRFLN

-236 EADWIRVI
+236 EMDWIGVI
-244 DAMLDQALIVAP
+244 DAMLDQGLILAP
-256 AGADKATIKTWFE
+256 SSADKTIVKTWFE

-361 MVSTIQDSGKALLS
+361 MVATIQDSGKALLS

-403 SEGALEVIAANAAKN
+403 SESALEVISANAAKHQ
-418 EQSLILIQDP
+418 QSLILIQDP
-428 AVPSNLLLDGL
+428 ALPSNLLLDGL

-463 VRIELLERQVG
+463 VRIEKLERQVG

-490 SAEAQEN
+490 SAEAQAN

-553 ESPDVPPE
+553 ESPDVAPE
-561 RGVVDLSGVDVFY
+561 RGAVDLSGVDIFY

-580 SFESV
+580 SFESI
-585 SGVLTPLGAHCHA
+585 SGVLTPLGANCHA

-603 NLERSLALDAV
+603 NLERSLALDAI
-614 STMPVVILPDSF
+614 STRPVVILSDRF
-626 SRPEQESIWRRV
+626 SRPEQEAIYRRV

-644 QQVGWVF
+644 QKVGWVF

-659 LRLVNDRLAL
+659 LRLVNERLAL

-676 RRELMSAAAQVVGRD
+676 RRELMSAAARVVGRD
-691 ALVTETEMAEVLQNA
+691 GLVTETEMAEVLQNA

-747 LVDDGVAALDRIRR
+747 LVDDGVAALDRIRL

-790 GSSNPL
+790 SLDNPL

-830 LQTMLRTYLP
+830 LQAMLRTYLP
-840 STDPDQNLVTD
+840 S
-851 AAAAEADQSINQAAE
+851 ADQDQ
-866 APAEDDGVSDGAAIL
+866 
-881 DLSELKALFGDD
+881 
-893 TEVLN
+893 
-898 QLLQEFVAS
+898 
-907 LDAGISEML
+907 DA
-916 SGFDAEDYERVR
+916 
-928 AEAHKLKSSA
+928 
-938 RTVGAHTLADLCFE
+938 
-952 LEMAGKAKAGQ
+952 
-963 ALQAHLGSLQ
+963 
-973 SVCDQTKN
+973 
-981 AITRA
+981 
-986 IATEA
+986 

>member
-26 DQKIAEALQQTPKP
+26 DQKIAQALEQKP
-40 QGVPTAV
+40 TNQVIPAA
-47 PTSSEEAGDDSFWK
+47 SKAELGDDSFWK

-91 SAIDLKDRP
+91 SLSDLKDRP

-105 TQTSAAYAQ
+105 TQSSAAFAQ

-122 AEREYEI
+122 SEREYEI
-129 LKPDGEVIT
+129 VKPDGEVIT
-138 IITQP
+138 IVTQP
-143 SMLTL
+143 SMLSL

-168 AVLRDSEK
+168 AILRDSEK

-182 NQKSVS
+182 SQKSAS

-208 LVDPSHSIRFLN
+208 LVDPSQMIRFLN

-236 EADWIRVI
+236 QMNWIRVI
-244 DAMLDQALIVAP
+244 DAMLDQGLILAP
-256 AGADKATIKTWFE
+256 SDADKAIVKTWFE

-361 MVSTIQDSGKALLS
+361 MVATIQDSGKALLS

-403 SEGALEVIAANAAKN
+403 SESALEVISANAAKHQ
-418 EQSLILIQDP
+418 QSLILIQDP
-428 AVPSNLLLDGL
+428 ALPSNLLLDGL

-463 VRIELLERQVG
+463 VRIEKLERQVG

-490 SAEAQEN
+490 SAEAQAN

-553 ESPDVPPE
+553 ESPDVGPE
-561 RGVVDLSGVDVFY
+561 RGAVDLSGVDIFY

-580 SFESV
+580 SFESI
-585 SGVLTPLGAHCHA
+585 SGVLTPLGANCHA

-603 NLERSLALDAV
+603 NLERSLALDAI
-614 STMPVVILPDSF
+614 STRPVVILSDRF
-626 SRPEQESIWRRV
+626 SRPEQEAIYRRV

-644 QQVGWVF
+644 QKVGWVF

-659 LRLVNDRLAL
+659 LRLVNERLAL

-676 RRELMSAAAQVVGRD
+676 RRELMSAAARVVGRD
-691 ALVTETEMAEVLQNA
+691 GLVTETEMAEVLQNA

-747 LVDDGVAALDRIRR
+747 LVDDGVAALDRIRL

-790 GSSNPL
+790 SLDNPL

-806 DGAAAACFEAGMND
+806 DGAAAACFEAGMNN

-830 LQTMLRTYLP
+830 LQAMLRTYLP
-840 STDPDQNLVTD
+840 SADQDQD
-851 AAAAEADQSINQAAE
+851 ATADAQKETDQSIANAPEVHAE
-866 APAEDDGVSDGAAIL
+866 TDLVSAGSIIL
-881 DLSELKALFGDD
+881 DLSELNALFGDD
-893 TEVLN
+893 VEVLN
-898 QLLQEFVAS
+898 QLLAEFVSS
-907 LDAGISEML
+907 LDEGVAGML
-916 SGFDAEDYERVR
+916 SGFDIEDYDRIR

-938 RTVGAHTLADLCFE
+938 RTVGAHRLAGLCFE
-952 LEMAGKAKAGQ
+952 LELAGKAKATP
-963 ALQAHLGSLQ
+963 ALQTHLGSLQ
-973 SVCDQTKN
+973 SICDQTKN
-981 AITRA
+981 AIAQA
-986 IATEA
+986 IVT

>member
-26 DQKIAEALQQTPKP
+26 DQKIAQALEQKP
-40 QGVPTAV
+40 TNQVIPAA
-47 PTSSEEAGDDSFWK
+47 SKAELGDDSFWK

-91 SAIDLKDRP
+91 SLSDLKDRP

-105 TQTSAAYAQ
+105 TQSSAAFAQ

-122 AEREYEI
+122 SEREYEI
-129 LKPDGEVIT
+129 VKPDGEVIT
-138 IITQP
+138 IVTQP
-143 SMLTL
+143 SMLSF

-168 AVLRDSEK
+168 AILRDSEK

-182 NQKSVS
+182 SQKLVS

-208 LVDPSHSIRFLN
+208 LVDPSQMIRFLN

-236 EADWIRVI
+236 QMDWIRVI
-244 DAMLDQALIVAP
+244 DAMLDQGLILAP
-256 AGADKATIKTWFE
+256 SGADKAIVKTWFE
-269 QGSLAGFAQQDLEL
+269 QGSLTGFTQQDLEL

-361 MVSTIQDSGKALLS
+361 MVATIQDSGKALLS

-403 SEGALEVIAANAAKN
+403 SESALEVISANAAKHQ
-418 EQSLILIQDP
+418 QSLILIQDP
-428 AVPSNLLLDGL
+428 ALPSNLLLDGL

-463 VRIELLERQVG
+463 VRIEKLERQVG

-490 SAEAQEN
+490 SAEAQAN

-553 ESPDVPPE
+553 ESPDVAPE
-561 RGVVDLSGVDVFY
+561 RGAVDLSGVDIFY

-580 SFESV
+580 SFESI
-585 SGVLTPLGAHCHA
+585 SGVLTPLGANCHA

-603 NLERSLALDAV
+603 NLERSLALDAI
-614 STMPVVILPDSF
+614 STRPVVILSDRF
-626 SRPEQESIWRRV
+626 SRPEQEAIYRRV

-644 QQVGWVF
+644 QKVGWVF

-659 LRLVNDRLAL
+659 LRLVNERLAL

-676 RRELMSAAAQVVGRD
+676 RRELMSAAARVVGRD
-691 ALVTETEMAEVLQNA
+691 GLVTETEMAEVLQNA

-747 LVDDGVAALDRIRR
+747 LVDDGVAALDRIRL

-790 GSSNPL
+790 SLDNPL

-806 DGAAAACFEAGMND
+806 DGAAAACFEAGMNN

-830 LQTMLRTYLP
+830 LQAMLRTYLP
-840 STDPDQNLVTD
+840 SADQDQDATTD
-851 AAAAEADQSINQAAE
+851 AQQETDQSIANASEVHAE
-866 APAEDDGVSDGAAIL
+866 TDLVSAGSIIL
-881 DLSELKALFGDD
+881 DLSELNALFGDD
-893 TEVLN
+893 VEVLN
-898 QLLQEFVAS
+898 QLLAEFVSS
-907 LDAGISEML
+907 LDEGVAGML
-916 SGFDAEDYERVR
+916 SGFEIEDYDRIR

-938 RTVGAHTLADLCFE
+938 RTVGAHRLADLCFE
-952 LEMAGKAKAGQ
+952 LELAGKAKAAP
-963 ALQAHLGSLQ
+963 ALQTHLGSLQ
-973 SVCDQTKN
+973 SICDQTKN
-981 AITRA
+981 AIAQA
-986 IATEA
+986 IVT

>member
-26 DQKIAEALQQTPKP
+26 DQKIAQALEQKP
-40 QGVPTAV
+40 TNQVIPAA
-47 PTSSEEAGDDSFWK
+47 SKAELGDDSFWK

-91 SAIDLKDRP
+91 SLSDLKDRP

-105 TQTSAAYAQ
+105 TQSSAAFAQ

-122 AEREYEI
+122 SEREYEI
-129 LKPDGEVIT
+129 VKPDGEVIT
-138 IITQP
+138 IVTQP
-143 SMLTL
+143 SMLSL

-168 AVLRDSEK
+168 AILRDSEK

-182 NQKSVS
+182 SQKSAS

-208 LVDPSHSIRFLN
+208 LVDPSQMIRFLN

-236 EADWIRVI
+236 QMNWIRVI
-244 DAMLDQALIVAP
+244 DAMLDQELILAP
-256 AGADKATIKTWFE
+256 SDADKAIVKTWFE
-269 QGSLAGFAQQDLEL
+269 QGSLSGFAQQDLEL

-361 MVSTIQDSGKALLS
+361 MVATIQDSGKALLS

-403 SEGALEVIAANAAKN
+403 SESALEVISANAAKHQ
-418 EQSLILIQDP
+418 QSLILIQDP
-428 AVPSNLLLDGL
+428 ALPSNLLLDGL

-463 VRIELLERQVG
+463 VRIEKLERQVG

-490 SAEAQEN
+490 SAEAQAN

-553 ESPDVPPE
+553 ESPDVAPE
-561 RGVVDLSGVDVFY
+561 RGAVDLSGVDIFY
-574 VSASER
+574 VSASEL
-580 SFESV
+580 SFESI
-585 SGVLTPLGAHCHA
+585 SGVLTPLGANCHA
-598 VVDPM
+598 VVDPI
-603 NLERSLALDAV
+603 NLERSLALDAI
-614 STMPVVILPDSF
+614 STRPVVILSDRF
-626 SRPEQESIWRRV
+626 SRPEQEAIYRRV

-644 QQVGWVF
+644 QKVGWVF

-659 LRLVNDRLAL
+659 LRLVNERLAL

-676 RRELMSAAAQVVGRD
+676 RRELMSAAARVVGRD
-691 ALVTETEMAEVLQNA
+691 GLVTETEMAEVLQNA

-712 AEAAQEGLLILVA
+712 AEAAQEGLLTLVA

-747 LVDDGVAALDRIRR
+747 LVDDGVAALDRIRL

-790 GSSNPL
+790 SLDNPL

-806 DGAAAACFEAGMND
+806 DGAAAACFEAGMNN

-830 LQTMLRTYLP
+830 LQAMLRTYLP
-840 STDPDQNLVTD
+840 SADQDQDATTD
-851 AAAAEADQSINQAAE
+851 AQQETDQSIANASEVHAE
-866 APAEDDGVSDGAAIL
+866 TDLVSAGSIIL
-881 DLSELKALFGDD
+881 DLSELNALFGDD
-893 TEVLN
+893 VEVLN
-898 QLLQEFVAS
+898 QLLAEFVSS
-907 LDAGISEML
+907 LDEGVAGML
-916 SGFDAEDYERVR
+916 SGFDIEDYDRIR

-938 RTVGAHTLADLCFE
+938 RTVGAHRLADLCFE
-952 LEMAGKAKAGQ
+952 LELAGKAKATP
-963 ALQAHLGSLQ
+963 ALQTHLGSLQ
-973 SVCDQTKN
+973 SICDQTKN
-981 AITRA
+981 AIAQA
-986 IATEA
+986 IVT